1 MNTSSKTKNTLIAII
16 LSVILM
22 LAAFLTVIFAV
33 KKGNLSADEYNYGE
47 FNEAGYY
54 SLNGVTFYGVKV
66 RNSYSISNNKFQ
78 IADIVYEIEYSGEI
92 ATQLKYTNQAGNQ
105 PIAISNGEFEIG
117 KKKYKIEDNKV
128 KIISSSE
135 TYWPSYDIVM
145 EDGKPAI
152 VKFGETI
159 LLKDYEAIML
169 CFARQT
175 DDGENSGLIVDA
187 DGAIISKPVDYLN
200 ATIKVDGKT
209 GTDAAENNLTR
220 VEGEAYNKELGYFI
234 DPNGIVGSA
243 NGKLGVNSG
252 NEGKVEFSTKEY
264 EIEGTL
270 QNFSFMFY
278 VFKESTYRRTEN
290 VNTSQPFVRP
300 DTEITATS
308 HVSDP
313 TTKRDY
319 YAEYFYY
326 YQNQDLPY
334 LTFDPTRFEVTIE
347 KTVHRT
353 STTYTFA
360 FDKNATSGKETVL
373 NTKVTKVVSEISGG
387 KVLQTISQALST
399 MDIYARTLRVEEE
412 HGTGRIRVYFEDLGD
427 YVITYRAVYHDNDEK
442 VVLTNLNEKSRA
454 DKLSIF
460 GTELTY
466 QDYINGQSPLRNK
479 NNTFFA
485 DLTGIL
491 GKGTNKFEETFQYV
505 NVVGN
510 KFTLANIE
518 YEIKY
523 SKPIPA
529 KANQLTY
536 AKIETI
542 SITDNK
548 FTIGVVEYQIK
559 FLEGSSVAN
568 QLTYVEGEEE
578 KTITITDNK
587 FTLNDI
593 EYEIKYTETDPAN
606 ADHLTY
612 TKVEKISIDN
622 NIFKIGEI
630 EYQIKFAEE
639 DPSLAIQI
647 TYTENGEEKTI
658 LITNNKFKIG
668 EIEYEIRYSEPI
680 PAKAEQVAYTENGE
694 GKTIQIKNNKFTID
708 RVVYEIKFSSTEPA
722 TATKLQYSIGQRLSL
737 ASDILIA
744 STNQPPIKLMFNA
757 PVKAFKVYFSQTK
770 DGKFEELA
778 NVPYTSNFDKPG
790 YYVIEVESEFES
802 YKSWIGASN
811 SARTEKLRTKQTYVF
826 QIKQQTSNLQLYVL
840 GNDGKPVA
848 EADRQRIY
856 SDNYV
861 KNGVQIIEFEKA
873 NEFDSQIY
881 FEIVKQGYLQTSVE
895 AQRFTLPNESAS
907 ELSAEQ
913 KQWLLSLGIEKIDS
927 ANGSYYILKPR
938 ENVNV
943 DGIYSLSLKFGKSG
957 KETVSFKLDTEQIN
971 GISSYSATETTGTEF
986 FNTKYLIGEE
996 GQIGLTNMPFTLL
1009 WNNKKSG
1016 AKITAKFVRFTIDR
1030 KLFSTD
1036 DSAYILNSTWLAAD
1050 YAISLSKS
1058 NPETLYEKA
1067 ENRNQVTAKSVLS
1080 LSGLYIFSLEDEA
1093 GNKAYYSVV
1102 VDNSVSTVLQKPT
1115 NSSDAFKKIPGVN
1128 NVSEATTIFFG
1139 SHKAIQFVDV
1149 NGKPIT
1155 DGSEIWGSGTS
1166 AQKYLSALKNN
1177 LAAYDGK
1184 GIIST
1189 CDGAYFA
1196 SVPIKNVYYKT
1207 NNEVTELSKEEV
1219 EQGYYNIA
1227 VPLDPNTNRLLDVT
1241 YNFQIFDESNLSKNS
1256 PTTSYAVRFNTDAT
1270 GLLIY
1275 TESGKVKDSGIQNVN
1290 SRTADDYSYRIKYYK
1305 VTDASVAYLTWDNL
1319 MPIEELNAV
1328 VDIKNGGL
1336 VCRFYPLVYNKETNS
1351 YEYSSE
1357 YTEIDLALEGFSD
1370 EQLTKGFNSSTPVEI
1385 PLNVV
1390 NGKTQAGRYEII
1402 RKYSPYNTPVLGDLG
1417 SDFPTIQI
1425 VFFVDRNEIISP
1437 ENVNGERVGF
1447 YTYITTFDGGVQ
1459 GNKEFFN
1466 ELYRQAQGSN
1476 NYVIQTNQLP
1486 IGFYIPVAKYGT
1498 VRKLS
1503 NGILGEVLS
1512 LKGETGVQQSN
1523 ISDILFKESVLFT
1536 GLDVNQQLGLTSTY
1550 SPFEFRIVL
1559 VSPETQ
1565 IKDGVVENV
1574 YYYYS
1579 LNRNGYYMLSGYSI
1593 GELGLTEQPTPIANA
1608 QAFLNGSLT
1617 GAQYATGN
1625 YELRIGCVSND
1636 ATNAYLQNF
1645 KVIVNVY
1652 AQGPEYKM
1660 DAEYSDL
1667 ENMESRDISSENGK
1681 DFWTN
1686 SNEIRVSWTKPS
1698 NSYLTA
1704 IDIAQISYT
1713 YSIGASRTT
1722 IPSISNAEGIM
1733 VVNGDEK
1740 SFFFKGSQI
1749 SPLLD
1754 QEENRYYIEEGG
1766 EKSFLSFPI
1775 VVTQNGNA
1783 FTFVASFPK
1792 EATSLTIEMN
1802 YETYSVDTAKYYR
1815 PYYPNALYKETKNVY
1830 FDREAPVSSIAEL
1843 KKNDKTIDGVVDQLL
1858 RESSDSR
1865 FSKSATTG
1873 MFAFYT
1879 YKANKNY
1886 FINLSNTLSSNP
1898 LTETKTFYYR
1908 AFNNKYSAAAFKE
1921 TGIGYDKSSRG
1932 DNLFSEYFAEG
1943 NGWKKVSSAL
1953 SEETIF
1959 EDGYYEIV
1967 ELDYSGN
1974 ATIYS
1979 IYIGETR
1986 NIEISVDRKIKD
1998 VETGKV
2004 SIFKEVDEN
2013 LVETIN
2019 AEVSFGAQTDIHRNI
2034 VSNPVIISSYD
2045 LLKLNWIS
2053 FNDSNS
2059 YEYLKLVIDNV
2070 VYFLTPNNLENDGEK
2085 LVYTSLYTLL
2095 GEKVNLKDV
2104 SISGSGTSH
2113 TIAVIDTVNLISGA
2127 ASTCFMEAKVAS
2139 SNSRLTDDG
2148 GAIVVSDPSGII
2160 DAQGNPISSSLAL
2173 MVTTSLNPA
2182 LFVNTEDLRIF
2193 KISSNGSIKQYKLY
2207 DAENPIYIFENVL
2220 ATSKVTY
2227 YYIKAENDFATSTF
2241 YILYKDNFDNEY
2253 KELVEYK
2260 AASFNRFE
2268 GDLDLTPDSQFKN
2281 EILVSGPVAVNISNI
2296 YQVVLTNENGG
2307 SVAGKFNKIDSAL
2320 LGGSYTQYQ
2329 LLAPSKTSSSF
2340 AGGKITFKIDLRYN
2354 IPEEISNAIAGLY
2367 SLDEG
2372 NVIET
2377 IYVTIFNQLPVV
2389 KATDLNGE
2397 DISNALFGKEINQ
2410 SDPITLSFLSGNE
2423 LSEAMGYTAKVF
2435 LRKRGDDSQYVEIT
2449 SPYVV
2454 SEPGVYDLYMQNFDA
2469 DGNPL
2474 GYIISKDFVISD
2486 LDVMFYT
2493 VTKTNSNGEQEIV
2506 DPTGKVFEYEKGKF
2520 ASYHYIVKTN
2530 QFDVITNGAHVSK
2543 KLVYSSS
2550 NVSVYEISSSS
2561 GTIYKATIAIS
2572 VVDETNDILASNP
2585 FIWFLGTTYS
2595 VPSENNYIR
2604 STTKEIY
2611 LCADDIYNEI
2621 SLRWAS
2627 YFGIVENEITCE
2639 VSRDE
2644 GLTWTKANP
2653 TTENGVS
2660 SIVLSKSSSYL
2671 FRFKD
2676 KAGNVQ
2682 LFSSPSGYPSETTKV
2697 NFIRSVIFNV
2707 NGATAIDNAIYN
2719 GAVTITIPVNTTRF
2733 YSTTPIITVY
2743 RNNEPY
2749 SVKINAKG
2757 EYIFDEIGTYR
2768 VYFSA
2773 KVESG
2778 TRDLNEDV
2786 LTFTIINQNDSRWA
2800 FNYVNY
2806 NNYQIKSIKFNG
2818 QEMSAAFIERML
2830 EVENEINIS
2839 AFDVDSL
2846 GNRWFEN
2853 GVYTITLVAADATGS
2868 QTIEFSFW
2876 INNVTAPISVSLG
2889 EGESTTGTVTIEY
2902 NRGNLFEILG
2912 DCYIQIDSKIIDVID
2927 SSNSTESVPY
2937 TLGSVGEHYIQVY
2950 TSSGKLVYSYHVQI
2964 NEPLNT
2970 VSIILIVVSCVL
2982 VVAGLLTFLLL
2993 RKRMQVR

>member
-105 PIAISNGEFEIG
+105 TIAISNGEFEIG
-117 KKKYKIEDNKV
+117 NKKYKIDGNKV
-128 KIISSSE
+128 KIISNSE

-159 LLKDYEAIML
+159 LLKEDESIML

-175 DDGENSGLIVDA
+175 DDKNNSGLIVDA

-209 GTDAAENNLTR
+209 GTDAVENNLPR
-220 VEGEAYNKELGYFI
+220 VEGEAEAYNKELGYFI

-278 VFKESTYRRTEN
+278 VFKESTYRRTET

-313 TTKRDY
+313 TTKQDY

-442 VVLTNLNEKSRA
+442 VVLTNLNENSRA

-491 GKGTNKFEETFQYV
+491 GKGTNKFEEVFQFV
-505 NVVGN
+505 DVVGN
-510 KFTLANIE
+510 KFKIKDVE
-518 YEIKY
+518 YEIKFSEETPSIATKLIY
-523 SKPIPA
+523 S
-529 KANQLTY
+529 
-536 AKIETI
+536 
-542 SITDNK
+542 
-548 FTIGVVEYQIK
+548 G
-559 FLEGSSVAN
+559 
-568 QLTYVEGEEE
+568 GE
-578 KTITITDNK
+578 
-587 FTLNDI
+587 
-593 EYEIKYTETDPAN
+593 
-606 ADHLTY
+606 
-612 TKVEKISIDN
+612 
-622 NIFKIGEI
+622 
-630 EYQIKFAEE
+630 
-639 DPSLAIQI
+639 
-647 TYTENGEEKTI
+647 I

-668 EIEYEIRYSEPI
+668 EIEY
-680 PAKAEQVAYTENGE
+680 K
-694 GKTIQIKNNKFTID
+694 IQ
-708 RVVYEIKFSSTEPA
+708 FSSTEPA

-737 ASDILIA
+737 SSDILIA

-757 PVKAFKVYFSQTK
+757 PVKENEFEVYFSQTK
-770 DGKFEELA
+770 DGEFKKLT
-778 NVPYTSNFDKPG
+778 NVSYTSNFDKPG
-790 YYVIEVESEFES
+790 FYVIKVKTEFGN
-802 YKSWIGASN
+802 YKSWIGASS
-811 SARTEKLRTKQTYVF
+811 SARTETLLTEQIYAF

-840 GNDGKPVA
+840 GNDGEPVA

-1036 DSAYILNSTWLAAD
+1036 DSAYILNTTWLAAD

-1093 GNKAYYSVV
+1093 GNRAYYSVV

-1149 NGKPIT
+1149 NGKSIT
-1155 DGSEIWGSGTS
+1155 DGSEIWGSGTP

-1207 NNEVTELSKEEV
+1207 NGEITALSKEEV

-1357 YTEIDLALEGFSD
+1357 YTEIDLALEGLSD

-1740 SFFFKGSQI
+1740 SFFFKGAQI

-1886 FINLSNTLSSNP
+1886 FINLSNILSSNP

-2053 FNDSNS
+2053 FNDLDS
-2059 YEYLKLVIDNV
+2059 YAYLKLVIDNV

-2127 ASTCFMEAKVAS
+2127 ASTSFMEAKVAS

-2493 VTKTNSNGEQEIV
+2493 VTKTNSNGQQEVV
-2506 DPTGKVFEYEKGKF
+2506 DATGKVFEYEKGKF
-2520 ASYHYIVKTN
+2520 ASYHYIVNTN

>member
-1 MNTSSKTKNTLIAII
+1 MNTSSKTRNTLIAII
-16 LSVILM
+16 LSVVLM
-22 LAAFLTVIFAV
+22 LSAFLTVIFV
-33 KKGNLSADEYNYGE
+33 VRKNNLSADEYNYGE

-78 IADIVYEIEYSGEI
+78 IADIEYEIVYSGEI
-92 ATQLKYTNQAGNQ
+92 ATQLKYTDQTGSQ
-105 PIAISNGEFEIG
+105 TIPISNGEFEIG
-117 KKKYKIEDNKV
+117 NKKYKIEDNKV
-128 KIISSSE
+128 KIISSSG
-135 TYWPSYDIVM
+135 TYWPSYEIVM

-159 LLKDYEAIML
+159 LLKEDEAIML

-175 DDGENSGLIVDA
+175 DDGNNSGLIVDA
-187 DGAIISKPVDYLN
+187 GGAIISKPVDYLN

-209 GTDAAENNLTR
+209 GTDAVENNLPR
-220 VEGEAYNKELGYFI
+220 VEGETEAYNKELGYFI

-243 NGKLGVNSG
+243 SGKLGVNSG

-278 VFKESTYRRTEN
+278 VFKESTYRRTETE
-290 VNTSQPFVRP
+290 NTSQSFVRP

-313 TTKRDY
+313 TTKQDY

-442 VVLTNLNEKSRA
+442 VVLTNLNENSRA

-491 GKGTNKFEETFQYV
+491 GKGTNKFEEAFQYV
-505 NVVGN
+505 D
-510 KFTLANIE
+510 I
-518 YEIKY
+518 
-523 SKPIPA
+523 
-529 KANQLTY
+529 
-536 AKIETI
+536 
-542 SITDNK
+542 
-548 FTIGVVEYQIK
+548 VE
-559 FLEGSSVAN
+559 
-568 QLTYVEGEEE
+568 
-578 KTITITDNK
+578 
-587 FTLNDI
+587 
-593 EYEIKYTETDPAN
+593 
-606 ADHLTY
+606 
-612 TKVEKISIDN
+612 
-622 NIFKIGEI
+622 
-630 EYQIKFAEE
+630 
-639 DPSLAIQI
+639 
-647 TYTENGEEKTI
+647 
-658 LITNNKFKIG
+658 NKFKIKDVEYEINFSEGTPSIATKLIYSGG
-668 EIEYEIRYSEPI
+668 EIEI
-680 PAKAEQVAYTENGE
+680 TD
-694 GKTIQIKNNKFTID
+694 NKFTID

-722 TATKLQYSIGQRLSL
+722 MATQLQYSIGQRLSL

-757 PVKAFKVYFSQTK
+757 PVKEFEVYFSQTK
-770 DGKFEELA
+770 DGEFKKLA
-778 NVPYTSNFDKPG
+778 NVSYTSNFDKPG
-790 YYVIEVESEFES
+790 FYVVKVKTEFGN

-811 SARTEKLRTKQTYVF
+811 SARTETLLTEQIYAF

-1050 YAISLSKS
+1050 YAISLSES

-1067 ENRNQVTAKSVLS
+1067 ENKNQVTAKSVLS

-1149 NGKPIT
+1149 NGNSIT
-1155 DGSEIWGSGTS
+1155 DGSEIWGSGNLTT

-1207 NNEVTELSKEEV
+1207 NGEITALSKEEV

-1357 YTEIDLALEGFSD
+1357 YTEIDLALEGLSD

-1740 SFFFKGSQI
+1740 SFFFKGAQI

-1830 FDREAPVSSIAEL
+1830 FDREAPVLSIAEL

-2034 VSNPVIISSYD
+2034 VANPVIISSYD
-2045 LLKLNWIS
+2045 FLKLNWIS

-2059 YEYLKLVIDNV
+2059 YAYLKLVIDNV

-2160 DAQGNPISSSLAL
+2160 DAQGNPIPSSLAL

-2207 DAENPIYIFENVL
+2207 DAENPIYIFENIL

-2449 SPYVV
+2449 PPYVV

-2493 VTKTNSNGEQEIV
+2493 VTKTNSNGQQEVV
-2506 DPTGKVFEYEKGKF
+2506 DATGKVFEYEKGKF
-2520 ASYHYIVKTN
+2520 ASYHYIVNTN

-2719 GAVTITIPVNTTRF
+2719 GAVTITIPINTTRF

-2749 SVKINAKG
+2749 SVKINEKG

>member
-66 RNSYSISNNKFQ
+66 RSVENRYEQYTIDKGSEGNKDKLTINNIQYEIVYSDNVATHLEYTENNEKKTISISNNEFTIGTMQ
-78 IADIVYEIEYSGEI
+78 YRIEGTRVSG
-92 ATQLKYTNQAGNQ
+92 LM
-105 PIAISNGEFEIG
+105 
-117 KKKYKIEDNKV
+117 
-128 KIISSSE
+128 
-135 TYWPSYDIVM
+135 YWPSYEIVM

-159 LLKDYEAIML
+159 LLNGNEAIML

-209 GTDAAENNLTR
+209 GTDAIENNLPR
-220 VEGEAYNKELGYFI
+220 AEGEAYNKELGYFI

-278 VFKESTYRRTEN
+278 VFKESTYRRTET

-313 TTKRDY
+313 TTKQDY

-442 VVLTNLNEKSRA
+442 VVLTNLNENSRA

-491 GKGTNKFEETFQYV
+491 GKGTNKFEEAFQYV
-505 NVVGN
+505 DVVEN
-510 KFTLANIE
+510 KFKIKDVE
-518 YEIKY
+518 YEINFSEGTPSIATKLIY
-523 SKPIPA
+523 SDGEIP
-529 KANQLTY
+529 
-536 AKIETI
+536 
-542 SITDNK
+542 ITDNK
-548 FTIGVVEYQIK
+548 FTIDGVE
-559 FLEGSSVAN
+559 
-568 QLTYVEGEEE
+568 
-578 KTITITDNK
+578 
-587 FTLNDI
+587 
-593 EYEIKYTETDPAN
+593 
-606 ADHLTY
+606 
-612 TKVEKISIDN
+612 
-622 NIFKIGEI
+622 
-630 EYQIKFAEE
+630 
-639 DPSLAIQI
+639 
-647 TYTENGEEKTI
+647 
-658 LITNNKFKIG
+658 
-668 EIEYEIRYSEPI
+668 
-680 PAKAEQVAYTENGE
+680 
-694 GKTIQIKNNKFTID
+694 
-708 RVVYEIKFSSTEPA
+708 YEIKFSSTEPA
-722 TATKLQYSIGQRLSL
+722 MATQLQYSIGQRLSL

-757 PVKAFKVYFSQTK
+757 PVKDFEVYFSQTK
-770 DGKFEELA
+770 DGEFKKLA
-778 NVPYTSNFDKPG
+778 NVSYTSNFDKPG
-790 YYVIEVESEFES
+790 FYVIKVKTEFGN

-811 SARTEKLRTKQTYVF
+811 SARTETLLTEQIYAF

-996 GQIGLTNMPFTLL
+996 GQIRLTNMPFTLL

-1036 DSAYILNSTWLAAD
+1036 DSAYILNTTWLAAD
-1050 YAISLSKS
+1050 YAISLSES

-1067 ENRNQVTAKSVLS
+1067 ENKNQVTAKSVLS

-1093 GNKAYYSVV
+1093 GNKTYYSVV

-1149 NGKPIT
+1149 NGNPIT
-1155 DGSEIWGSGTS
+1155 DGSEIWGSKTP

-1177 LAAYDGK
+1177 LAAYDEK

-1207 NNEVTELSKEEV
+1207 NNEVTELSKEQV

-1357 YTEIDLALEGFSD
+1357 YTEIDLALEGLSD

-1579 LNRNGYYMLSGYSI
+1579 LNKNGYYMLSGYSI

-1722 IPSISNAEGIM
+1722 IPNISNAEGIM

-1740 SFFFKGSQI
+1740 SFFFKGAQI

-2059 YEYLKLVIDNV
+2059 YAYLKLVIDNV

-2127 ASTCFMEAKVAS
+2127 ASTSFMEAKVAS

-2493 VTKTNSNGEQEIV
+2493 VTKTNSNGQQEVV
-2506 DPTGKVFEYEKGKF
+2506 DATGKVFEYEKGKF
-2520 ASYHYIVKTN
+2520 ASYHYIVNTN

-2749 SVKINAKG
+2749 SVKINEKG

>member
-78 IADIVYEIEYSGEI
+78 IADIEYEIEYSGEI

-105 PIAISNGEFEIG
+105 TIAISNGEFEIG
-117 KKKYKIEDNKV
+117 NKKYKIDGNKV
-128 KIISSSE
+128 KIISSSGA
-135 TYWPSYDIVM
+135 YWPSYEIVM

-159 LLKDYEAIML
+159 LLKEDEAIML

-209 GTDAAENNLTR
+209 GTDAVENNLPR

-313 TTKRDY
+313 TTKQDY

-360 FDKNATSGKETVL
+360 FDRNATSGKETVL
-373 NTKVTKVVSEISGG
+373 NTKVTKVVSEISGE
-387 KVLQTISQALST
+387 KVLQTITQALST

-412 HGTGRIRVYFEDLGD
+412 RETGRIRVYFEDLGD

-442 VVLTNLNEKSRA
+442 VVLTNLNENSRA

-460 GTELTY
+460 GTELIY

-491 GKGTNKFEETFQYV
+491 GKGTNKFEEAFQDVQDV
-505 NVVGN
+505 NVV
-510 KFTLANIE
+510 E
-518 YEIKY
+518 
-523 SKPIPA
+523 
-529 KANQLTY
+529 
-536 AKIETI
+536 
-542 SITDNK
+542 
-548 FTIGVVEYQIK
+548 
-559 FLEGSSVAN
+559 
-568 QLTYVEGEEE
+568 
-578 KTITITDNK
+578 
-587 FTLNDI
+587 
-593 EYEIKYTETDPAN
+593 
-606 ADHLTY
+606 
-612 TKVEKISIDN
+612 
-622 NIFKIGEI
+622 
-630 EYQIKFAEE
+630 
-639 DPSLAIQI
+639 
-647 TYTENGEEKTI
+647 
-658 LITNNKFKIG
+658 NKFKIKDV
-668 EIEYEIRYSEPI
+668 EYEINFSEETPSIATKLIYSDGEIPI
-680 PAKAEQVAYTENGE
+680 KD
-694 GKTIQIKNNKFTID
+694 NKFEID
-708 RVVYEIKFSSTEPA
+708 GVKYKIQFSSTEPA

-737 ASDILIA
+737 SSDILIA

-757 PVKAFKVYFSQTK
+757 PVKDKEFEVYFSQTK
-770 DGKFEELA
+770 DGEFKKLA
-778 NVPYTSNFDKPG
+778 NVSYTSNFDKPG
-790 YYVIEVESEFES
+790 FYVVKVKTEFGN

-811 SARTEKLRTKQTYVF
+811 SARTETLLTEQIYAF

-881 FEIVKQGYLQTSVE
+881 FEIIKQGYSQTSVE
-895 AQRFTLPNESAS
+895 AQKFTLPNESAS

-913 KQWLLSLGIEKIDS
+913 KQWLLSLGIEKRDS
-927 ANGSYYILKPR
+927 GNGSYYILKPR

-943 DGIYSLSLKFGKSG
+943 DGVYSLSLRFGKSG
-957 KETVSFKLDTEQIN
+957 KETVTFKLDTEQIN
-971 GISSYSATETTGTEF
+971 GIVSYSATETTGTEF
-986 FNTKYLIGEE
+986 FNTKYLIGKE

-1009 WNNKKSG
+1009 WNNKQSG

-1030 KLFSTD
+1030 RIFSSD

-1050 YAISLSKS
+1050 YAISLSES

-1067 ENRNQVTAKSVLS
+1067 ENKNQVTAKSVLS

-1093 GNKAYYSVV
+1093 GNTAYYSII
-1102 VDNSVSTVLQKPT
+1102 VDNTVSTVLQKPT

-1149 NGKPIT
+1149 NGKSIT
-1155 DGSEIWGSGTS
+1155 DESEIWGSKTP

-1207 NNEVTELSKEEV
+1207 NNEVTELSKEQV

-1357 YTEIDLALEGFSD
+1357 YTEIDLALEGLSD

-1686 SNEIRVSWTKPS
+1686 SNEIRISWTKTS

-1713 YSIGASRTT
+1713 YSIGTSRTT
-1722 IPSISNAEGIM
+1722 IPSVSNAEGIM
-1733 VVNGDEK
+1733 VVNGDERI
-1740 SFFFKGSQI
+1740 FFFKGAQI
-1749 SPLLD
+1749 SPLFD
-1754 QEENRYYIEEGG
+1754 QEENRYYLEEGG

-1802 YETYSVDTAKYYR
+1802 YEIYSVDTAKYYR

-2053 FNDSNS
+2053 FNDLNS
-2059 YEYLKLVIDNV
+2059 YAYLKLVIDNV

-2260 AASFNRFE
+2260 AAAFNRFE

-2493 VTKTNSNGEQEIV
+2493 VTKTNSNGQQEVV
-2506 DPTGKVFEYEKGKF
+2506 DATGKVFEYEKGKF
-2520 ASYHYIVKTN
+2520 ASYHYIVNTN

-2749 SVKINAKG
+2749 SVKVNAKG

>member
-22 LAAFLTVIFAV
+22 LAAFLTIIFAV

-78 IADIVYEIEYSGEI
+78 IADIVYKIEYSGEI

-105 PIAISNGEFEIG
+105 TIAISNGEFEIG
-117 KKKYKIEDNKV
+117 NKKYKIEGNKV
-128 KIISSSE
+128 KIISSSG
-135 TYWPSYDIVM
+135 TYWPSYEIVM

-159 LLKDYEAIML
+159 LLEDNEAIML

-209 GTDAAENNLTR
+209 GTDAVENNLPR

-278 VFKESTYRRTEN
+278 VFKESTYRRTET
-290 VNTSQPFVRP
+290 VNTSQSFVRP

-313 TTKRDY
+313 TTKQDY

-442 VVLTNLNEKSRA
+442 VVLTNLNENSRA

-491 GKGTNKFEETFQYV
+491 GKGTNKFEEVFQYV
-505 NVVGN
+505 DVVEN
-510 KFTLANIE
+510 KFKIKDVE
-518 YEIKY
+518 YEINFSEGTPSIATKLIY
-523 SKPIPA
+523 SNGEIP
-529 KANQLTY
+529 
-536 AKIETI
+536 
-542 SITDNK
+542 ITDNK
-548 FTIGVVEYQIK
+548 FTIDGVE
-559 FLEGSSVAN
+559 
-568 QLTYVEGEEE
+568 
-578 KTITITDNK
+578 
-587 FTLNDI
+587 
-593 EYEIKYTETDPAN
+593 
-606 ADHLTY
+606 
-612 TKVEKISIDN
+612 
-622 NIFKIGEI
+622 
-630 EYQIKFAEE
+630 
-639 DPSLAIQI
+639 
-647 TYTENGEEKTI
+647 
-658 LITNNKFKIG
+658 
-668 EIEYEIRYSEPI
+668 
-680 PAKAEQVAYTENGE
+680 
-694 GKTIQIKNNKFTID
+694 
-708 RVVYEIKFSSTEPA
+708 YEIKFSSTEPA
-722 TATKLQYSIGQRLSL
+722 TATQLQYSIGQGRLSL

-757 PVKAFKVYFSQTK
+757 PVKDFEVYFSQTK
-770 DGKFEELA
+770 DGEFKKLA
-778 NVPYTSNFDKPG
+778 NVSYTSNFDKPG
-790 YYVIEVESEFES
+790 FYVVKVKTEFGN

-811 SARTEKLRTKQTYVF
+811 SARTETLLTEQIYAF

-840 GNDGKPVA
+840 GNDGEPVA

-1036 DSAYILNSTWLAAD
+1036 DSAYILNTTWLAAD

-1067 ENRNQVTAKSVLS
+1067 ENKNQVTAKSVLS

-1149 NGKPIT
+1149 NGNPIT
-1155 DGSEIWGSGTS
+1155 DGSGIWGSETS

-1177 LAAYDGK
+1177 LTAYDGK

-1207 NNEVTELSKEEV
+1207 NGEITALSKEEV

-1357 YTEIDLALEGFSD
+1357 YTEIDLALEGLSD

-1579 LNRNGYYMLSGYSI
+1579 LNKNGYYMLSGYSI

-1740 SFFFKGSQI
+1740 SFFFKGAQI

-1830 FDREAPVSSIAEL
+1830 FDREAPVLSIAEL

-1886 FINLSNTLSSNP
+1886 FINLSNILSSNP

-2059 YEYLKLVIDNV
+2059 YAYLKLVIDNV

-2493 VTKTNSNGEQEIV
+2493 VTKTNSNGQQEVV

-2520 ASYHYIVKTN
+2520 ASYHYIVNTN

-2719 GAVTITIPVNTTRF
+2719 EAVTITIPVNTTRF

-2749 SVKINAKG
+2749 SVKINEKG

>member
-78 IADIVYEIEYSGEI
+78 IADIEYEIEYSGEI

-105 PIAISNGEFEIG
+105 TIAISNGEFEIG
-117 KKKYKIEDNKV
+117 NKKYKIDGNKV
-128 KIISSSE
+128 KIISSSGA
-135 TYWPSYDIVM
+135 YWPSYEIVM

-159 LLKDYEAIML
+159 LLKEDEAIML

-187 DGAIISKPVDYLN
+187 GGAIISKPVDYLN

-209 GTDAAENNLTR
+209 GTDAVENNLPR
-220 VEGEAYNKELGYFI
+220 VEGEAEAYNKELGYFI

-313 TTKRDY
+313 TTKQDY

-442 VVLTNLNEKSRA
+442 VVLTNLNENSRA

-491 GKGTNKFEETFQYV
+491 GKGTNKFDET
-505 NVVGN
+505 
-510 KFTLANIE
+510 T
-518 YEIKY
+518 
-523 SKPIPA
+523 
-529 KANQLTY
+529 
-536 AKIETI
+536 
-542 SITDNK
+542 
-548 FTIGVVEYQIK
+548 
-559 FLEGSSVAN
+559 
-568 QLTYVEGEEE
+568 GE
-578 KTITITDNK
+578 
-587 FTLNDI
+587 
-593 EYEIKYTETDPAN
+593 
-606 ADHLTY
+606 
-612 TKVEKISIDN
+612 
-622 NIFKIGEI
+622 
-630 EYQIKFAEE
+630 
-639 DPSLAIQI
+639 
-647 TYTENGEEKTI
+647 
-658 LITNNKFKIG
+658 
-668 EIEYEIRYSEPI
+668 
-680 PAKAEQVAYTENGE
+680 
-694 GKTIQIKNNKFTID
+694 
-708 RVVYEIKFSSTEPA
+708 
-722 TATKLQYSIGQRLSL
+722 LSL
-737 ASDILIA
+737 SSDILIA

-757 PVKAFKVYFSQTK
+757 PVKENEFEVYFSQTK
-770 DGKFEELA
+770 DGEFKKLT
-778 NVPYTSNFDKPG
+778 NVSYTSNFDKPG
-790 YYVIEVESEFES
+790 FYVVKVKTEFGN

-811 SARTEKLRTKQTYVF
+811 SARTETLLTEQIYAF

-848 EADRQRIY
+848 EAARQRIY

-1050 YAISLSKS
+1050 YAISLSES

-1149 NGKPIT
+1149 NGNPIT
-1155 DGSEIWGSGTS
+1155 DGSEIWGSETP

-1207 NNEVTELSKEEV
+1207 NGEITALSKEEV

-1357 YTEIDLALEGFSD
+1357 YTEIDLALEGLSD

-1536 GLDVNQQLGLTSTY
+1536 GLDVSQQLGLTSTY

-1579 LNRNGYYMLSGYSI
+1579 LNKNGYYMLSGYSI

-1886 FINLSNTLSSNP
+1886 FINLSNILSSNP

-2034 VSNPVIISSYD
+2034 VLNPVIISSYD
-2045 LLKLNWIS
+2045 FLKLNWIS
-2053 FNDSNS
+2053 FNDLNS
-2059 YEYLKLVIDNV
+2059 YAYLKLVIDNV

-2493 VTKTNSNGEQEIV
+2493 VTKTNSNGQQEVV
-2506 DPTGKVFEYEKGKF
+2506 DATGKVFEYEKGKF
-2520 ASYHYIVKTN
+2520 ASYHYIVNTN

-2749 SVKINAKG
+2749 SVKVNAKG

>member
-1 MNTSSKTKNTLIAII
+1 MNTSSKTRNTLIAII
-16 LSVILM
+16 LSVVLM
-22 LAAFLTVIFAV
+22 LSAFLTVIFV
-33 KKGNLSADEYNYGE
+33 VRKNNLSADEYNYGE

-78 IADIVYEIEYSGEI
+78 IADIEYEIKYSYGI
-92 ATQLKYTNQAGNQ
+92 ATQLEYTENNGKKT
-105 PIAISNGEFEIG
+105 ISISNGEFEIG
-117 KKKYKIEDNKV
+117 IKKYKIEDNKV

-135 TYWPSYDIVM
+135 TYWPSYEIVL

-159 LLKDYEAIML
+159 LLKEDEAIML

-209 GTDAAENNLTR
+209 GTDAVENNIPR
-220 VEGEAYNKELGYFI
+220 AAGEEAYNKELGYFI

-243 NGKLGVNSG
+243 SGKLGVNSG

-278 VFKESTYRRTEN
+278 VFKESTYRRTETES
-290 VNTSQPFVRP
+290 TSQSFVRP

-313 TTKRDY
+313 TTKQDY

-360 FDKNATSGKETVL
+360 FDRNATSGKETVL

-387 KVLQTISQALST
+387 KVLQTITQALST

-412 HGTGRIRVYFEDLGD
+412 RGTGRIRVYFEDLGD

-442 VVLTNLNEKSRA
+442 VVLTNLNENSRA

-466 QDYINGQSPLRNK
+466 QDYNNGQSPLRNK

-491 GKGTNKFEETFQYV
+491 GKGTNKFEEAFQDVQDV

-510 KFTLANIE
+510 KFKIKNVE
-518 YEIKY
+518 YEIKFSEETPSIATKLIY
-523 SKPIPA
+523 SDGEIPI
-529 KANQLTY
+529 K
-536 AKIETI
+536 
-542 SITDNK
+542 DNK
-548 FTIGVVEYQIK
+548 FTIDGV
-559 FLEGSSVAN
+559 
-568 QLTYVEGEEE
+568 
-578 KTITITDNK
+578 
-587 FTLNDI
+587 
-593 EYEIKYTETDPAN
+593 KY
-606 ADHLTY
+606 
-612 TKVEKISIDN
+612 K
-622 NIFKIGEI
+622 
-630 EYQIKFAEE
+630 
-639 DPSLAIQI
+639 
-647 TYTENGEEKTI
+647 
-658 LITNNKFKIG
+658 
-668 EIEYEIRYSEPI
+668 
-680 PAKAEQVAYTENGE
+680 
-694 GKTIQIKNNKFTID
+694 
-708 RVVYEIKFSSTEPA
+708 IKFSSTEPA
-722 TATKLQYSIGQRLSL
+722 MATQMQYSIGQRLSL
-737 ASDILIA
+737 SSDIMIA

-778 NVPYTSNFDKPG
+778 NVSYTSNFDKPG

-840 GNDGKPVA
+840 GNDGEPVS
-848 EADRQRIY
+848 EENRQRIY

-881 FEIVKQGYLQTSVE
+881 FEIIKQGYSQTSVE
-895 AQRFTLPNESAS
+895 AQKFTLPNESAS

-913 KQWLLSLGIEKIDS
+913 KQWLLSLGIEKRDS
-927 ANGSYYILKPR
+927 ENGSYYILKPR

-943 DGIYSLSLKFGKSG
+943 DGVYSLSLRFGKSG
-957 KETVSFKLDTEQIN
+957 KETVTFKLDTEQIN
-971 GISSYSATETTGTEF
+971 GIVSYSATETTGTEF
-986 FNTKYLIGEE
+986 FNTKYLIGKE

-1009 WNNKKSG
+1009 WNNKQSG
-1016 AKITAKFVRFTIDR
+1016 AKITAKFVRLTIDR
-1030 KLFSTD
+1030 RIFSSD

-1050 YAISLSKS
+1050 YAISLSES

-1067 ENRNQVTAKSVLS
+1067 ENKNQVTAKSVLS

-1093 GNKAYYSVV
+1093 GNTAYYSII
-1102 VDNSVSTVLQKPT
+1102 VDNTVSTVLQKPT
-1115 NSSDAFKKIPGVN
+1115 NSSDSFKKISGVN

-1149 NGKPIT
+1149 NGNPIT
-1155 DGSEIWGSGTS
+1155 DESGIWGSENLTS

-1177 LAAYDGK
+1177 LAAYDEK

-1196 SVPIKNVYYKT
+1196 SIPIKNVYYKT
-1207 NNEVTELSKEEV
+1207 NGEITALSKEEV

-1275 TESGKVKDSGIQNVN
+1275 TEAGNVKDSGIQNVN

-1305 VTDASVAYLTWDNL
+1305 VTDASLVYLTWDNL
-1319 MPIEELNAV
+1319 MPIEELSAY
-1328 VDIKNGGL
+1328 VDIRNDGL
-1336 VCRFYPLVYNKETNS
+1336 ICRFYPLVYNKETNS
-1351 YEYSSE
+1351 YEYSTE
-1357 YTEIDLALEGFSD
+1357 YIEIDLGLEGFYGDD
-1370 EQLTKGFNSSTPVEI
+1370 ERLTKGYNASTPVEI
-1385 PLNVV
+1385 PINVV
-1390 NGKTQAGRYEII
+1390 NGKTQAGRYEIV
-1402 RKYSPYNTPVLGDLG
+1402 RTYSPANNAPTLGDLG
-1417 SDFPTIQI
+1417 SDFPTIEI

-1437 ENVNGERVGF
+1437 ENVDGERVGF

-1503 NGILGEVLS
+1503 NGILGDVLG
-1512 LKGETGVQQSN
+1512 LEGETGVQQSN
-1523 ISDILFKESVLFT
+1523 ISDIYFKESVLFS

-1550 SPFEFRIVL
+1550 SPFELSVVL

-1565 IKDGVVENV
+1565 IKDGNVENV

-1579 LNRNGYYMLSGYSI
+1579 LNKNGYYMLSGYSI

-1617 GAQYATGN
+1617 GSQYVTGN

-1652 AQGPEYKM
+1652 AQGPEYDM

-1667 ENMESRDISSENGK
+1667 ENMESRDIISENGK

-1686 SNEIRVSWTKPS
+1686 SNEIRISWTKTS

-1713 YSIGASRTT
+1713 YSIGTSRTT
-1722 IPSISNAEGIM
+1722 IPSVSNAEGIM
-1733 VVNGDEK
+1733 VVNGDERI
-1740 SFFFKGSQI
+1740 FFFKGVQI
-1749 SPLLD
+1749 SPLFD
-1754 QEENRYYIEEGG
+1754 QEENRYYLEEGG

-1775 VVTQNGNA
+1775 VITQSGNS

-1792 EATSLTIEMN
+1792 EATSLTIDMS
-1802 YETYSVDTAKYYR
+1802 YETYSIDTSKYYR

-1830 FDREAPVSSIAEL
+1830 FDREAPVSSIADL
-1843 KKNDKTIDGVVDQLL
+1843 KKNDKTIEGVVDQLL

-1879 YKANKNY
+1879 YKTNKNY
-1886 FINLSNTLSSNP
+1886 LLNLSNALSSNP

-1908 AFNNKYSAAAFKE
+1908 LFNNKYSASAFKE
-1921 TGIGYDKSSRG
+1921 TGLGYDKSSRG
-1932 DNLFSEYFAEG
+1932 DNLFSEYFAES

-1953 SEETIF
+1953 SEETVF

-1986 NIEISVDRKIKD
+1986 NIEISVDRKIKS
-1998 VETGKV
+1998 VETGTV
-2004 SIFKEVDEN
+2004 SIFKEIDEN

-2019 AEVSFGAQTDIHRNI
+2019 AEVSFGAQTDIHRNL
-2034 VSNPVIISSYD
+2034 VSNPAIISSYD

-2059 YEYLKLVIDNV
+2059 YAYLKLVIDNV
-2070 VYFLTPNNLENDGEK
+2070 VYILTPNNLENDGEK

-2095 GEKVNLKDV
+2095 GEKVNLKDI

-2127 ASTCFMEAKVAS
+2127 ASTYFMEAKVAS
-2139 SNSRLTDDG
+2139 SNARLTDDG
-2148 GAIVVSDPSGII
+2148 GAIVVSDPSGIV
-2160 DAQGNPISSSLAL
+2160 DSQGNPISSSLAL

-2193 KISSNGSIKQYKLY
+2193 KISSNGSITQYKLY
-2207 DAENPIYIFENVL
+2207 DVENPIYIFENVL

-2253 KELVEYK
+2253 KDLVEYK

-2307 SVAGKFNKIDSAL
+2307 SVAGRFNKIDSVL

-2329 LLAPSKTSSSF
+2329 LLAPSQTSSSF
-2340 AGGKITFKIDLRYN
+2340 SGGKITFKIDLRYN
-2354 IPEEISNAIAGLY
+2354 IPDEISDAIAGLY

-2377 IYVTIFNQLPVV
+2377 IYVTIFNQLPLI

-2410 SDPITLSFLSGNE
+2410 SDSITLSFLSGNE
-2423 LSEAMGYTAKVF
+2423 LSETMGYTTKVF
-2435 LRKRGDDSQYVEIT
+2435 LRKRGDNSQYFEIS

-2474 GYIISKDFVISD
+2474 GYTISKDFVISD

-2506 DPTGKVFEYEKGKF
+2506 DATGKVFEYEKGKF
-2520 ASYHYIVKTN
+2520 ASYHYIVNTN

-2543 KLVYSSS
+2543 KLVYSLN

-2639 VSRDE
+2639 ISRDE

-2660 SIVLSKSSSYL
+2660 SIILSKSSSYL

-2697 NFIRSVIFNV
+2697 NFIRSVIINV
-2707 NGATAIDNAIYN
+2707 NGSTAIDNAIYN
-2719 GAVTITIPVNTTRF
+2719 ETVTITIPVNTTRF

-2743 RNNEPY
+2743 RNNELY
-2749 SVKINAKG
+2749 SVKVNAKG
-2757 EYIFDEIGTYR
+2757 EYIFDEIGTYK

-2853 GVYTITLVAADATGS
+2853 GVYTITLVANDSTGS

-2876 INNVTAPISVSLG
+2876 INSATAPISVSLG

-2912 DCYIQIDSKIIDVID
+2912 DCYIQIDSKVIDVID
-2927 SSNSTESVPY
+2927 SSNNTESVPY

-2970 VSIILIVVSCVL
+2970 VSIVLIVVSCVL

>member
-105 PIAISNGEFEIG
+105 TIAISNGEFEIG
-117 KKKYKIEDNKV
+117 NKKYKIDGNKV
-128 KIISSSE
+128 KIISNSE

-159 LLKDYEAIML
+159 LLKEDEAIML

-209 GTDAAENNLTR
+209 GTDAVENNIPR

-278 VFKESTYRRTEN
+278 VFKESTYRRTET

-313 TTKRDY
+313 TTKQDY

-326 YQNQDLPY
+326 YQNQNLPY

-442 VVLTNLNEKSRA
+442 VVLTNLNENSRA

-491 GKGTNKFEETFQYV
+491 GKGTNKFEEVFQFV
-505 NVVGN
+505 DVVGN
-510 KFTLANIE
+510 KFKIKDVE
-518 YEIKY
+518 YEIKFSEETPSIATKLIY
-523 SKPIPA
+523 S
-529 KANQLTY
+529 
-536 AKIETI
+536 
-542 SITDNK
+542 
-548 FTIGVVEYQIK
+548 G
-559 FLEGSSVAN
+559 
-568 QLTYVEGEEE
+568 GE
-578 KTITITDNK
+578 
-587 FTLNDI
+587 
-593 EYEIKYTETDPAN
+593 
-606 ADHLTY
+606 
-612 TKVEKISIDN
+612 
-622 NIFKIGEI
+622 
-630 EYQIKFAEE
+630 
-639 DPSLAIQI
+639 
-647 TYTENGEEKTI
+647 I

-668 EIEYEIRYSEPI
+668 EIEY
-680 PAKAEQVAYTENGE
+680 K
-694 GKTIQIKNNKFTID
+694 IQ
-708 RVVYEIKFSSTEPA
+708 FSSTEPA

-737 ASDILIA
+737 SSDILIA

-757 PVKAFKVYFSQTK
+757 PVKENEFEVYFSQTK
-770 DGKFEELA
+770 DGEFKKLT
-778 NVPYTSNFDKPG
+778 NVSYTSNFDKPG
-790 YYVIEVESEFES
+790 FYVIKVKTEFGN
-802 YKSWIGASN
+802 YKSWIGASS
-811 SARTEKLRTKQTYVF
+811 SARTETLLTEQIYAF

-840 GNDGKPVA
+840 GNDGEPVA

-1036 DSAYILNSTWLAAD
+1036 DSAYILNTTWLAAD

-1093 GNKAYYSVV
+1093 GNRAYYSVV

-1149 NGKPIT
+1149 NGKSIT
-1155 DGSEIWGSGTS
+1155 DGSEIWGSGTP

-1207 NNEVTELSKEEV
+1207 NGEITALSKEEV

-1357 YTEIDLALEGFSD
+1357 YTEIDLALEGLSD

-1740 SFFFKGSQI
+1740 SFFFKGAQI

-1886 FINLSNTLSSNP
+1886 FINLSNILSSNP

-2053 FNDSNS
+2053 FNDLNS
-2059 YEYLKLVIDNV
+2059 YAYLKLVIDNV

-2127 ASTCFMEAKVAS
+2127 ASTSFMEAKVAS

-2493 VTKTNSNGEQEIV
+2493 VTKTNSNGQQEVV
-2506 DPTGKVFEYEKGKF
+2506 DATGKVFEYEKGKF
-2520 ASYHYIVKTN
+2520 ASYHYIVNTN

>member
-78 IADIVYEIEYSGEI
+78 IADIEYEIGYSGEI

-105 PIAISNGEFEIG
+105 TIAISNGEFEIG
-117 KKKYKIEDNKV
+117 NKKYKIDGNKV
-128 KIISSSE
+128 KIISSSGA
-135 TYWPSYDIVM
+135 YWPSYEIVM

-159 LLKDYEAIML
+159 LLKEDEAIML

-175 DDGENSGLIVDA
+175 DDGNNSGLIVDA

-209 GTDAAENNLTR
+209 GTDAVENNIPR

-278 VFKESTYRRTEN
+278 VFKESTYRRTET

-313 TTKRDY
+313 TTKQDY

-387 KVLQTISQALST
+387 KVLQTITQALST

-412 HGTGRIRVYFEDLGD
+412 RETGRIRVYFEDLGD

-442 VVLTNLNEKSRA
+442 VVLTNLNENSRA

-491 GKGTNKFEETFQYV
+491 GMGTNKFEEAFQYV

-510 KFTLANIE
+510 KFKVKDVE
-518 YEIKY
+518 YEINFSEETPSIATKLIY
-523 SKPIPA
+523 SDGEIP
-529 KANQLTY
+529 
-536 AKIETI
+536 
-542 SITDNK
+542 ITDN
-548 FTIGVVEYQIK
+548 E
-559 FLEGSSVAN
+559 
-568 QLTYVEGEEE
+568 
-578 KTITITDNK
+578 
-587 FTLNDI
+587 
-593 EYEIKYTETDPAN
+593 
-606 ADHLTY
+606 
-612 TKVEKISIDN
+612 
-622 NIFKIGEI
+622 
-630 EYQIKFAEE
+630 
-639 DPSLAIQI
+639 
-647 TYTENGEEKTI
+647 
-658 LITNNKFKIG
+658 
-668 EIEYEIRYSEPI
+668 
-680 PAKAEQVAYTENGE
+680 
-694 GKTIQIKNNKFTID
+694 FTID
-708 RVVYEIKFSSTEPA
+708 GVKYQIKFSSTEPA
-722 TATKLQYSIGQRLSL
+722 TATQLQYSIGQKRLSL
-737 ASDILIA
+737 SSDIMIA

-770 DGKFEELA
+770 DGIFEELA

-790 YYVIEVESEFES
+790 FYVVKVKTEFGN

-811 SARTEKLRTKQTYVF
+811 SARTETLLTEQIYVF

-840 GNDGKPVA
+840 GNDGEPVA
-848 EADRQRIY
+848 EAARQRIY

-1036 DSAYILNSTWLAAD
+1036 DSAYILNTTWLAAD
-1050 YAISLSKS
+1050 YAISLSES

-1067 ENRNQVTAKSVLS
+1067 ENKNQVTAKSVLS

-1149 NGKPIT
+1149 KGNPIT
-1155 DGSEIWGSGTS
+1155 DGSEIWGSGILTA

-1207 NNEVTELSKEEV
+1207 NGEITALSKEEV

-1357 YTEIDLALEGFSD
+1357 YTEIDLALEGLSD

-1740 SFFFKGSQI
+1740 SFFFKGAQI

-2034 VSNPVIISSYD
+2034 VLNPVIISSYD

-2059 YEYLKLVIDNV
+2059 YAYLKLVIDNV

-2493 VTKTNSNGEQEIV
+2493 VTKTNSNGQQEVV
-2506 DPTGKVFEYEKGKF
+2506 DATGKVFEYEKGKF
-2520 ASYHYIVKTN
+2520 ASYHYIVNTN

-2749 SVKINAKG
+2749 SVKTNEKG

-2786 LTFTIINQNDSRWA
+2786 LTLTIINQNDSRWA

>member
-105 PIAISNGEFEIG
+105 TIAISNGEFEIG
-117 KKKYKIEDNKV
+117 NKKYKIEGNKV
-128 KIISSSE
+128 KIISSSG

-159 LLKDYEAIML
+159 LLEDNEAIML

-209 GTDAAENNLTR
+209 GTDAVENNIPR
-220 VEGEAYNKELGYFI
+220 AAGEEAYNKELGYFI

-278 VFKESTYRRTEN
+278 VFKESTYRRTET
-290 VNTSQPFVRP
+290 VNTSQAFVRP

-313 TTKRDY
+313 TTKQDY

-442 VVLTNLNEKSRA
+442 VVLTNLNENSRA

-491 GKGTNKFEETFQYV
+491 GKGTNKFEEAFQYV
-505 NVVGN
+505 
-510 KFTLANIE
+510 
-518 YEIKY
+518 
-523 SKPIPA
+523 
-529 KANQLTY
+529 
-536 AKIETI
+536 
-542 SITDNK
+542 D
-548 FTIGVVEYQIK
+548 VVE
-559 FLEGSSVAN
+559 
-568 QLTYVEGEEE
+568 
-578 KTITITDNK
+578 
-587 FTLNDI
+587 
-593 EYEIKYTETDPAN
+593 
-606 ADHLTY
+606 
-612 TKVEKISIDN
+612 
-622 NIFKIGEI
+622 
-630 EYQIKFAEE
+630 
-639 DPSLAIQI
+639 
-647 TYTENGEEKTI
+647 
-658 LITNNKFKIG
+658 NKFKIKDV
-668 EIEYEIRYSEPI
+668 EYEINFSEGTPSIATKLIYSDGEIPI
-680 PAKAEQVAYTENGE
+680 TD
-694 GKTIQIKNNKFTID
+694 NKFTID

-722 TATKLQYSIGQRLSL
+722 MATQLQYSIGQRLSL

-757 PVKAFKVYFSQTK
+757 PVKEFEVYFSQTK
-770 DGKFEELA
+770 DGEFKKLTD
-778 NVPYTSNFDKPG
+778 VSYTSNFDKPG
-790 YYVIEVESEFES
+790 FYVIKVKTEFGN
-802 YKSWIGASN
+802 YKSWIGASS
-811 SARTEKLRTKQTYVF
+811 SARTETLLTEQIYAF

-895 AQRFTLPNESAS
+895 AKRFTLPNESAS

-1067 ENRNQVTAKSVLS
+1067 ENKNQVTAKSVLS

-1149 NGKPIT
+1149 NGNSIT
-1155 DGSEIWGSGTS
+1155 DGSEIWGSGNLTT

-1328 VDIKNGGL
+1328 VDVKNGGL

-1357 YTEIDLALEGFSD
+1357 YTEIDLALEGLSD

-1579 LNRNGYYMLSGYSI
+1579 LNKNGYYMLSGYSI

-1740 SFFFKGSQI
+1740 SFFFKGAQI

-2059 YEYLKLVIDNV
+2059 YAYLKLVIDNV

-2127 ASTCFMEAKVAS
+2127 ASTSFMEAKVAS
-2139 SNSRLTDDG
+2139 SNARLTDDG
-2148 GAIVVSDPSGII
+2148 GAIVVSDPSGIV

-2389 KATDLNGE
+2389 KATDINGE

-2493 VTKTNSNGEQEIV
+2493 VTKTNSNGQQEVV
-2506 DPTGKVFEYEKGKF
+2506 DATGKVFEYEKGKF
-2520 ASYHYIVKTN
+2520 ASYHYIVNTN

>member
-66 RNSYSISNNKFQ
+66 RK
-78 IADIVYEIEYSGEI
+78 G
-92 ATQLKYTNQAGNQ
+92 
-105 PIAISNGEFEIG
+105 
-117 KKKYKIEDNKV
+117 
-128 KIISSSE
+128 SSSG
-135 TYWPSYDIVM
+135 TYWPSYEIVM

-159 LLKDYEAIML
+159 LLKGNEAIML

-209 GTDAAENNLTR
+209 GTDAVENNLPR

-278 VFKESTYRRTEN
+278 VFKESTYRRTET

-313 TTKRDY
+313 TTKQDY

-412 HGTGRIRVYFEDLGD
+412 AGTGRIRVYFEDLGD

-442 VVLTNLNEKSRA
+442 VVLTNLNENSRA

-491 GKGTNKFEETFQYV
+491 GKGTNKFEEVFQYV
-505 NVVGN
+505 DVVGN
-510 KFTLANIE
+510 KFNIKNVE
-518 YEIKY
+518 YEINFSEGTPSIATKLIY
-523 SKPIPA
+523 SDGEIP
-529 KANQLTY
+529 
-536 AKIETI
+536 
-542 SITDNK
+542 ITDNK
-548 FTIGVVEYQIK
+548 FTIDGVE
-559 FLEGSSVAN
+559 
-568 QLTYVEGEEE
+568 
-578 KTITITDNK
+578 
-587 FTLNDI
+587 
-593 EYEIKYTETDPAN
+593 
-606 ADHLTY
+606 
-612 TKVEKISIDN
+612 
-622 NIFKIGEI
+622 
-630 EYQIKFAEE
+630 
-639 DPSLAIQI
+639 
-647 TYTENGEEKTI
+647 
-658 LITNNKFKIG
+658 
-668 EIEYEIRYSEPI
+668 
-680 PAKAEQVAYTENGE
+680 
-694 GKTIQIKNNKFTID
+694 
-708 RVVYEIKFSSTEPA
+708 YEIKFSSTEPA
-722 TATKLQYSIGQRLSL
+722 MATQLQYSIGQRLSL
-737 ASDILIA
+737 SSDILIA

-778 NVPYTSNFDKPG
+778 NVSYTSNFDKPG

-840 GNDGKPVA
+840 GNDGEPVS
-848 EADRQRIY
+848 EENRQRIY

-881 FEIVKQGYLQTSVE
+881 FEIIKQGYSQTSVE

-1036 DSAYILNSTWLAAD
+1036 DSAYILNTTWLAAD
-1050 YAISLSKS
+1050 YAISLSES

-1067 ENRNQVTAKSVLS
+1067 ENKNQVTAKSVLS

-1093 GNKAYYSVV
+1093 GNKTYYSVV

-1149 NGKPIT
+1149 NGNPIT
-1155 DGSEIWGSGTS
+1155 DGSGIWGSKTP

-1357 YTEIDLALEGFSD
+1357 YTEIDLALEGLSD

-1740 SFFFKGSQI
+1740 SFFFKGAQI

-2059 YEYLKLVIDNV
+2059 YAYLKLVIDNV

-2493 VTKTNSNGEQEIV
+2493 VTKTNSNGQQEVV
-2506 DPTGKVFEYEKGKF
+2506 DATGKVFEYEKGKF
-2520 ASYHYIVKTN
+2520 ASYHYIVNTN

-2719 GAVTITIPVNTTRF
+2719 GAVTITIPINTTRF

-2749 SVKINAKG
+2749 SVKINEKG

>member
-78 IADIVYEIEYSGEI
+78 IADIEYEIGYSGEI
-92 ATQLKYTNQAGNQ
+92 ATQLKDTNQAGNKT
-105 PIAISNGEFEIG
+105 IAISNGEFEIG
-117 KKKYKIEDNKV
+117 NKKYKIDGNKV
-128 KIISSSE
+128 KIISSSGA
-135 TYWPSYDIVM
+135 YWPSYEIVM

-159 LLKDYEAIML
+159 LLKEYEAIML

-209 GTDAAENNLTR
+209 GTDAVENNIPR
-220 VEGEAYNKELGYFI
+220 AAGEEAYNKELGYFI
-234 DPNGIVGSA
+234 APNGIVGSA
-243 NGKLGVNSG
+243 SGKLGVNSG

-278 VFKESTYRRTEN
+278 VFKESTYRRTETE
-290 VNTSQPFVRP
+290 NTSQSFVRP

-313 TTKRDY
+313 TTKQDY

-387 KVLQTISQALST
+387 KVLQTITQALST

-442 VVLTNLNEKSRA
+442 VVLTNLNENSRA

-466 QDYINGQSPLRNK
+466 QDYNNGQSPLRNK

-491 GKGTNKFEETFQYV
+491 GKGTNKFEEVFQDVDV
-505 NVVGN
+505 NVVEN
-510 KFTLANIE
+510 KFKIKDVE
-518 YEIKY
+518 YEIKFSEETPSIATKLIY
-523 SKPIPA
+523 SDGEIPI
-529 KANQLTY
+529 K
-536 AKIETI
+536 
-542 SITDNK
+542 DNK
-548 FTIGVVEYQIK
+548 FTIDGVK
-559 FLEGSSVAN
+559 
-568 QLTYVEGEEE
+568 
-578 KTITITDNK
+578 
-587 FTLNDI
+587 
-593 EYEIKYTETDPAN
+593 
-606 ADHLTY
+606 
-612 TKVEKISIDN
+612 
-622 NIFKIGEI
+622 
-630 EYQIKFAEE
+630 
-639 DPSLAIQI
+639 
-647 TYTENGEEKTI
+647 
-658 LITNNKFKIG
+658 
-668 EIEYEIRYSEPI
+668 
-680 PAKAEQVAYTENGE
+680 
-694 GKTIQIKNNKFTID
+694 
-708 RVVYEIKFSSTEPA
+708 YEIKFSSTEPA
-722 TATKLQYSIGQRLSL
+722 MATKLQYSIGQRLSL
-737 ASDILIA
+737 SSDILIA

-757 PVKAFKVYFSQTK
+757 PVKAFNVYFSQTK
-770 DGKFEELA
+770 DGKFKELA
-778 NVPYTSNFDKPG
+778 NVSYTSNFDKPG

-840 GNDGKPVA
+840 GNDGEPVS
-848 EADRQRIY
+848 EENRQRIY

-881 FEIVKQGYLQTSVE
+881 FEIIKRGYSQTSVE
-895 AQRFTLPNESAS
+895 AQKFTLPNESAS

-913 KQWLLSLGIEKIDS
+913 KQWLLSLGIEKRDS
-927 ANGSYYILKPR
+927 ENGSYYILKPR

-943 DGIYSLSLKFGKSG
+943 DGVYSLSLKFGKSG
-957 KETVSFKLDTEQIN
+957 KETVTFKLDTEQIN
-971 GISSYSATETTGTEF
+971 GIVSYSATETTGTEF
-986 FNTKYLIGEE
+986 FNTKYLIGKE

-1009 WNNKKSG
+1009 WNNKQSG

-1030 KLFSTD
+1030 RIFSSD

-1050 YAISLSKS
+1050 YAISLSES

-1067 ENRNQVTAKSVLS
+1067 ENKNQVTAKSVLS

-1093 GNKAYYSVV
+1093 GNTAYYSII
-1102 VDNSVSTVLQKPT
+1102 VDNTVSTVLQKPT
-1115 NSSDAFKKIPGVN
+1115 NSSDSFKKISGVN

-1149 NGKPIT
+1149 NGKQIT
-1155 DGSEIWGSGTS
+1155 DESGIWGSENLTS

-1177 LAAYDGK
+1177 LAAYDEK

-1196 SVPIKNVYYKT
+1196 SIPIKNVYYKT
-1207 NNEVTELSKEEV
+1207 NGEITALSKEEV

-1275 TESGKVKDSGIQNVN
+1275 TGAGNVKDSGIQNVN

-1305 VTDASVAYLTWDNL
+1305 VTDASLVYLTWDNL
-1319 MPIEELNAV
+1319 MPIEELSAY
-1328 VDIKNGGL
+1328 VDIRNDGL
-1336 VCRFYPLVYNKETNS
+1336 ICRFYPLVYNKETNS
-1351 YEYSSE
+1351 YEYSTE
-1357 YTEIDLALEGFSD
+1357 YIEIDLGLEGFYGDD
-1370 EQLTKGFNSSTPVEI
+1370 ERLTKGYNASTPVEI
-1385 PLNVV
+1385 PINVV
-1390 NGKTQAGRYEII
+1390 NGKTQAGRYEIV
-1402 RKYSPYNTPVLGDLG
+1402 RTYSPANNAPTLGDLG
-1417 SDFPTIQI
+1417 SDFPTIEI

-1437 ENVNGERVGF
+1437 ENVDGERVGF

-1503 NGILGEVLS
+1503 NGILGDVLG
-1512 LKGETGVQQSN
+1512 LEGETGVQQSN
-1523 ISDILFKESVLFT
+1523 ISDIYFKESVLFS

-1550 SPFEFRIVL
+1550 SPFELSLVL

-1565 IKDGVVENV
+1565 IKDGKVENV

-1579 LNRNGYYMLSGYSI
+1579 LNKNGYYMLSGYSI

-1617 GAQYATGN
+1617 GSQYVTGN

-1652 AQGPEYKM
+1652 AQGPEYDM

-1667 ENMESRDISSENGK
+1667 ENMESRDIISENGK

-1686 SNEIRVSWTKPS
+1686 SNEIRISWTKTS

-1713 YSIGASRTT
+1713 YSIGTSRTT
-1722 IPSISNAEGIM
+1722 IPSVSNAEGIM
-1733 VVNGDEK
+1733 VVNGDERI
-1740 SFFFKGSQI
+1740 FFFKGAQI
-1749 SPLLD
+1749 SPLFD
-1754 QEENRYYIEEGG
+1754 QEENRYYLEEGG

-1775 VVTQNGNA
+1775 VITQSGNS

-1792 EATSLTIEMN
+1792 EATSLTIDMS
-1802 YETYSVDTAKYYR
+1802 YETYSIDTSKYYR

-1830 FDREAPVSSIAEL
+1830 FDREAPVSSIADL
-1843 KKNDKTIDGVVDQLL
+1843 KKNDKTIEGVVDQLL

-1886 FINLSNTLSSNP
+1886 FINLSNSLSSNP

-1908 AFNNKYSAAAFKE
+1908 AFNNKYSASAFKE
-1921 TGIGYDKSSRG
+1921 TGLGYDKSSRG
-1932 DNLFSEYFAEG
+1932 DNLFSEYFAES

-1953 SEETIF
+1953 SEETVF

-1986 NIEISVDRKIKD
+1986 NIEISVDRKIKS
-1998 VETGKV
+1998 VETGTV
-2004 SIFKEVDEN
+2004 SIFKEIDEN

-2019 AEVSFGAQTDIHRNI
+2019 AEVSFGAQTDIHRNL
-2034 VSNPVIISSYD
+2034 VSNPAIISSYD

-2059 YEYLKLVIDNV
+2059 YAYLKLVIDNV
-2070 VYFLTPNNLENDGEK
+2070 VYILTPNNLENDGEK

-2095 GEKVNLKDV
+2095 GEKVNLKDI

-2127 ASTCFMEAKVAS
+2127 ASTYFMEAKVAS
-2139 SNSRLTDDG
+2139 SNARLTDDG
-2148 GAIVVSDPSGII
+2148 GAIVVSDPSGIV
-2160 DAQGNPISSSLAL
+2160 DSQGNPISSSLAL

-2193 KISSNGSIKQYKLY
+2193 KISSNGSITQYKLY
-2207 DAENPIYIFENVL
+2207 DVENPIYIFENVL

-2253 KELVEYK
+2253 KDLVEYK

-2307 SVAGKFNKIDSAL
+2307 SVAGRFNKIDSVL

-2329 LLAPSKTSSSF
+2329 LLAPSQTSSSF
-2340 AGGKITFKIDLRYN
+2340 SGGKITFKIDLRYN
-2354 IPEEISNAIAGLY
+2354 IPDEISDAIAGLY

-2377 IYVTIFNQLPVV
+2377 IYVTIFNQLPVI

-2410 SDPITLSFLSGNE
+2410 SDSITLSFLSGNE
-2423 LSEAMGYTAKVF
+2423 LSETMGYTTKVF
-2435 LRKRGDDSQYVEIT
+2435 LRKRGDNSQYFEIS

-2474 GYIISKDFVISD
+2474 GYTISKDFVISD

-2506 DPTGKVFEYEKGKF
+2506 DATGKVFEYEKGKF
-2520 ASYHYIVKTN
+2520 ASYHYIVNTN

-2543 KLVYSSS
+2543 KLVYSLN

-2639 VSRDE
+2639 ISRDE

-2660 SIVLSKSSSYL
+2660 SIILSKSSSYL

-2697 NFIRSVIFNV
+2697 NFIRSVIINV
-2707 NGATAIDNAIYN
+2707 NGSTAIDNAIYN
-2719 GAVTITIPVNTTRF
+2719 ETVTITIPVNTTRF

-2743 RNNEPY
+2743 RNNELY
-2749 SVKINAKG
+2749 SVKVNAKG
-2757 EYIFDEIGTYR
+2757 EYIFDEIGTYK

-2853 GVYTITLVAADATGS
+2853 GVYTITLVANDSTGS

-2876 INNVTAPISVSLG
+2876 INSATAPISVSLG

-2927 SSNSTESVPY
+2927 SSNNTESVPY

-2970 VSIILIVVSCVL
+2970 VSIVLIVVSCVL
-2982 VVAGLLTFLLL
+2982 VVAGLLTFFLL

>member
-16 LSVILM
+16 LSAILM

-33 KKGNLSADEYNYGE
+33 KKDNLSADEYNYGE

-105 PIAISNGEFEIG
+105 TIAISNGEFEIG
-117 KKKYKIEDNKV
+117 NKKYKIDGNKV
-128 KIISSSE
+128 KIISSSG
-135 TYWPSYDIVM
+135 TYWPSYEIVT
-145 EDGKPAI
+145 EDGKPEI

-159 LLKDYEAIML
+159 LLKEDEAIML

-209 GTDAAENNLTR
+209 GTDAVENNLPR

-278 VFKESTYRRTEN
+278 VFKESTYRRTET

-313 TTKRDY
+313 TTKQDY

-442 VVLTNLNEKSRA
+442 VVLTNLNENSRA

-491 GKGTNKFEETFQYV
+491 GKGTNKFDET
-505 NVVGN
+505 
-510 KFTLANIE
+510 T
-518 YEIKY
+518 
-523 SKPIPA
+523 
-529 KANQLTY
+529 
-536 AKIETI
+536 
-542 SITDNK
+542 
-548 FTIGVVEYQIK
+548 
-559 FLEGSSVAN
+559 
-568 QLTYVEGEEE
+568 GE
-578 KTITITDNK
+578 
-587 FTLNDI
+587 
-593 EYEIKYTETDPAN
+593 
-606 ADHLTY
+606 
-612 TKVEKISIDN
+612 
-622 NIFKIGEI
+622 
-630 EYQIKFAEE
+630 
-639 DPSLAIQI
+639 
-647 TYTENGEEKTI
+647 
-658 LITNNKFKIG
+658 
-668 EIEYEIRYSEPI
+668 
-680 PAKAEQVAYTENGE
+680 
-694 GKTIQIKNNKFTID
+694 
-708 RVVYEIKFSSTEPA
+708 
-722 TATKLQYSIGQRLSL
+722 LSL

-778 NVPYTSNFDKPG
+778 NVSYTSNFDKPG

-840 GNDGKPVA
+840 GNDGEPVS
-848 EADRQRIY
+848 EENRQRIY

-881 FEIVKQGYLQTSVE
+881 FEIIKQGYSQTSVE

-1036 DSAYILNSTWLAAD
+1036 DSAYILNTTWLAAD

-1067 ENRNQVTAKSVLS
+1067 ENKNQVTAKSVLS

-1149 NGKPIT
+1149 NGNPIT
-1155 DGSEIWGSGTS
+1155 DGSGIWGSGTP

-1177 LAAYDGK
+1177 LAAYDEK

-1328 VDIKNGGL
+1328 VDVKNGGL

-1357 YTEIDLALEGFSD
+1357 YTEIDLALEGLSD

-1579 LNRNGYYMLSGYSI
+1579 LNKNGYYMLSGYSI
-1593 GELGLTEQPTPIANA
+1593 GELGLTGQPTPIANA

-1740 SFFFKGSQI
+1740 SFFFKGAQI

-1754 QEENRYYIEEGG
+1754 QEENRYYIEEDG
-1766 EKSFLSFPI
+1766 EKSFLTFPI

-1830 FDREAPVSSIAEL
+1830 FDREAPVLSIAEL

-2053 FNDSNS
+2053 FNDLNS
-2059 YEYLKLVIDNV
+2059 YAYLKLVIDNV

-2493 VTKTNSNGEQEIV
+2493 VTKTNSNGQQEVV
-2506 DPTGKVFEYEKGKF
+2506 DATGKVFEYEKGKF
-2520 ASYHYIVKTN
+2520 ASYHYIVNTN

-2749 SVKINAKG
+2749 SVKINEKG

>member
-1 MNTSSKTKNTLIAII
+1 MNTSSKTRNTLIAII
-16 LSVILM
+16 LSVVLM

-78 IADIVYEIEYSGEI
+78 IADIEYEIEYSGEI

-105 PIAISNGEFEIG
+105 TIAISNGEFEIG
-117 KKKYKIEDNKV
+117 NKKYKIDGNKV
-128 KIISSSE
+128 KIISSSGA
-135 TYWPSYDIVM
+135 YWPSYEIVM

-159 LLKDYEAIML
+159 LLKEDEAIML

-209 GTDAAENNLTR
+209 GTDAVENNLPR
-220 VEGEAYNKELGYFI
+220 VEGEAEAYNKELGYFI

-278 VFKESTYRRTEN
+278 VFKESTYRRTETE
-290 VNTSQPFVRP
+290 NTSQSFVRP

-313 TTKRDY
+313 TTKQDY

-360 FDKNATSGKETVL
+360 FDRNATSGKETVL

-387 KVLQTISQALST
+387 KVLQTITQALST

-412 HGTGRIRVYFEDLGD
+412 RETGRIRVYFEDLGD

-442 VVLTNLNEKSRA
+442 VVLTNLNENSRA

-466 QDYINGQSPLRNK
+466 QDYNNGQSPLRNK

-491 GKGTNKFEETFQYV
+491 GMGMNKFDGAT
-505 NVVGN
+505 
-510 KFTLANIE
+510 
-518 YEIKY
+518 
-523 SKPIPA
+523 
-529 KANQLTY
+529 
-536 AKIETI
+536 
-542 SITDNK
+542 
-548 FTIGVVEYQIK
+548 
-559 FLEGSSVAN
+559 
-568 QLTYVEGEEE
+568 GE
-578 KTITITDNK
+578 
-587 FTLNDI
+587 
-593 EYEIKYTETDPAN
+593 
-606 ADHLTY
+606 
-612 TKVEKISIDN
+612 
-622 NIFKIGEI
+622 
-630 EYQIKFAEE
+630 
-639 DPSLAIQI
+639 
-647 TYTENGEEKTI
+647 
-658 LITNNKFKIG
+658 
-668 EIEYEIRYSEPI
+668 
-680 PAKAEQVAYTENGE
+680 
-694 GKTIQIKNNKFTID
+694 
-708 RVVYEIKFSSTEPA
+708 
-722 TATKLQYSIGQRLSL
+722 LSL
-737 ASDILIA
+737 SSDIMIA

-770 DGKFEELA
+770 DGKFEELV
-778 NVPYTSNFDKPG
+778 NVSYTSNFDKPG

-840 GNDGKPVA
+840 GNDGEPVS
-848 EADRQRIY
+848 EENRQRIY

-881 FEIVKQGYLQTSVE
+881 FEIIKQGYSQTSVE
-895 AQRFTLPNESAS
+895 AQKFTLPNESAS

-913 KQWLLSLGIEKIDS
+913 KQWLLSLGIEKRDS
-927 ANGSYYILKPR
+927 GNGSYYILKPR

-943 DGIYSLSLKFGKSG
+943 DGVYSLSLRFGKSG
-957 KETVSFKLDTEQIN
+957 KETVTFKLDTEQIN
-971 GISSYSATETTGTEF
+971 GIVSYSATETTGTEF
-986 FNTKYLIGEE
+986 FNTKYLIGKE

-1009 WNNKKSG
+1009 WNNKQSG

-1036 DSAYILNSTWLAAD
+1036 DSAYILNTTWLAAD

-1149 NGKPIT
+1149 DGNPIT
-1155 DGSEIWGSGTS
+1155 DGSEIWGSGTP

-1207 NNEVTELSKEEV
+1207 NGEITALSKEEV

-1357 YTEIDLALEGFSD
+1357 YTEIDLALEGLSD

-1579 LNRNGYYMLSGYSI
+1579 LNKNGYYMLSGYSI

-2034 VSNPVIISSYD
+2034 VLNPVIISSYD

-2059 YEYLKLVIDNV
+2059 YAYLKLVIDNV

-2113 TIAVIDTVNLISGA
+2113 TIAIIDTVNLISGA

-2220 ATSKVTY
+2220 TTSKVTY

-2493 VTKTNSNGEQEIV
+2493 VTKTNSNGQQEVV
-2506 DPTGKVFEYEKGKF
+2506 DATGKVFEYEKGKF
-2520 ASYHYIVKTN
+2520 ASYHYIVNTN

-2697 NFIRSVIFNV
+2697 NFIKSVIFNV

>member
-66 RNSYSISNNKFQ
+66 RK
-78 IADIVYEIEYSGEI
+78 G
-92 ATQLKYTNQAGNQ
+92 
-105 PIAISNGEFEIG
+105 
-117 KKKYKIEDNKV
+117 
-128 KIISSSE
+128 SSSG
-135 TYWPSYDIVM
+135 TYWPSYEIVI

-159 LLKDYEAIML
+159 LLKEDEAIML

-209 GTDAAENNLTR
+209 GTDAVENNLPR
-220 VEGEAYNKELGYFI
+220 AEGEAYNKELGYFI

-278 VFKESTYRRTEN
+278 VFKESTYRRTET

-313 TTKRDY
+313 TTKQDY

-442 VVLTNLNEKSRA
+442 VVLTNLNENSRA

-491 GKGTNKFEETFQYV
+491 GKGTNKFEEAFQYV
-505 NVVGN
+505 DVVEN
-510 KFTLANIE
+510 KFKIKDVE
-518 YEIKY
+518 YEINFSEGTPSIATKLIY
-523 SKPIPA
+523 SDGEIP
-529 KANQLTY
+529 
-536 AKIETI
+536 
-542 SITDNK
+542 ITDNK
-548 FTIGVVEYQIK
+548 FTIDGVE
-559 FLEGSSVAN
+559 
-568 QLTYVEGEEE
+568 
-578 KTITITDNK
+578 
-587 FTLNDI
+587 
-593 EYEIKYTETDPAN
+593 
-606 ADHLTY
+606 
-612 TKVEKISIDN
+612 
-622 NIFKIGEI
+622 
-630 EYQIKFAEE
+630 
-639 DPSLAIQI
+639 
-647 TYTENGEEKTI
+647 
-658 LITNNKFKIG
+658 
-668 EIEYEIRYSEPI
+668 
-680 PAKAEQVAYTENGE
+680 
-694 GKTIQIKNNKFTID
+694 
-708 RVVYEIKFSSTEPA
+708 YEIKFSSTEPA
-722 TATKLQYSIGQRLSL
+722 MATQLQYSIGQRLSL
-737 ASDILIA
+737 SSDILIA

-811 SARTEKLRTKQTYVF
+811 SARTETLLTEQIYAF

-840 GNDGKPVA
+840 GNDGEPVA

-957 KETVSFKLDTEQIN
+957 KETVTFKLDTEQIN

-1067 ENRNQVTAKSVLS
+1067 ENKNQVTAKSVLS

-1149 NGKPIT
+1149 NGNPIT
-1155 DGSEIWGSGTS
+1155 DGSEIWGSGNLTT

-1207 NNEVTELSKEEV
+1207 NGEITALSKEEV

-1328 VDIKNGGL
+1328 VDVKNGGL

-1357 YTEIDLALEGFSD
+1357 YTEIDLALEGLSD

-1512 LKGETGVQQSN
+1512 LKGEAGVQQSN

-1740 SFFFKGSQI
+1740 SFFFKGAQI

-2053 FNDSNS
+2053 FNDLNS
-2059 YEYLKLVIDNV
+2059 YAYLKLVIDNV

-2493 VTKTNSNGEQEIV
+2493 VTKTNSNGQQEVV
-2506 DPTGKVFEYEKGKF
+2506 DATGKVFEYEKGKF
-2520 ASYHYIVKTN
+2520 ASYHYIVNTN

>member
-33 KKGNLSADEYNYGE
+33 KKDNLSADEYNYGE

-78 IADIVYEIEYSGEI
+78 IADIEYSGEI

-105 PIAISNGEFEIG
+105 TIAISNGEFEIG
-117 KKKYKIEDNKV
+117 NKKYKIDGNKV
-128 KIISSSE
+128 KIISSSGA
-135 TYWPSYDIVM
+135 YWPSYEIVM

-159 LLKDYEAIML
+159 LLKEDEAIML

-175 DDGENSGLIVDA
+175 DDGNNSGLIVDA

-209 GTDAAENNLTR
+209 GTDAVENNIPR
-220 VEGEAYNKELGYFI
+220 AAGEEAYNKELGYFI

-278 VFKESTYRRTEN
+278 VFKELTYRRTETE
-290 VNTSQPFVRP
+290 NTSQSFVRP

-313 TTKRDY
+313 TTKQDY

-412 HGTGRIRVYFEDLGD
+412 RGTGRIRVYFEDLGD

-442 VVLTNLNEKSRA
+442 VVLTNLNENSRA

-466 QDYINGQSPLRNK
+466 QDYNNGQSPLRNK

-491 GKGTNKFEETFQYV
+491 GKGTNKFEEAFQDVQDV
-505 NVVGN
+505 NVV
-510 KFTLANIE
+510 E
-518 YEIKY
+518 
-523 SKPIPA
+523 
-529 KANQLTY
+529 
-536 AKIETI
+536 
-542 SITDNK
+542 
-548 FTIGVVEYQIK
+548 
-559 FLEGSSVAN
+559 
-568 QLTYVEGEEE
+568 
-578 KTITITDNK
+578 
-587 FTLNDI
+587 
-593 EYEIKYTETDPAN
+593 
-606 ADHLTY
+606 
-612 TKVEKISIDN
+612 
-622 NIFKIGEI
+622 
-630 EYQIKFAEE
+630 
-639 DPSLAIQI
+639 
-647 TYTENGEEKTI
+647 
-658 LITNNKFKIG
+658 NKFKIKDV
-668 EIEYEIRYSEPI
+668 EYEINFSEETPSIATKLIYSDGEIPI
-680 PAKAEQVAYTENGE
+680 KD
-694 GKTIQIKNNKFTID
+694 NKFEID
-708 RVVYEIKFSSTEPA
+708 GVKYKIQFSSTEPA

-737 ASDILIA
+737 SSDILIA

-778 NVPYTSNFDKPG
+778 NVSYTSNFDKPG

-811 SARTEKLRTKQTYVF
+811 SARTETLLTEQIYAF
-826 QIKQQTSNLQLYVL
+826 QIKQQTSNFQLYVL
-840 GNDGKPVA
+840 GNDGEPVA

-1036 DSAYILNSTWLAAD
+1036 DSAYILNTTWLAAD

-1067 ENRNQVTAKSVLS
+1067 ENKNQVTAKSVLS

-1139 SHKAIQFVDV
+1139 SHKAIQFVDI

-1155 DGSEIWGSGTS
+1155 DGSEIWESETP

-1207 NNEVTELSKEEV
+1207 NGEITALSKEEV

-1357 YTEIDLALEGFSD
+1357 YTEIDLALEGLSD

-1579 LNRNGYYMLSGYSI
+1579 LNKNGYYMLSGYSI

-1740 SFFFKGSQI
+1740 SFFFKGAQI

-1886 FINLSNTLSSNP
+1886 FINLSNILYSNP

-2059 YEYLKLVIDNV
+2059 YAYLKLVIDNV

-2260 AASFNRFE
+2260 AAAFNRFE

-2493 VTKTNSNGEQEIV
+2493 VTKTNSNGQQEVV
-2506 DPTGKVFEYEKGKF
+2506 DATGKVFEYEKGKF
-2520 ASYHYIVKTN
+2520 ASYHYIVNTN

-2749 SVKINAKG
+2749 SVKVNAKG

>member
-16 LSVILM
+16 LSVVLM

-78 IADIVYEIEYSGEI
+78 IADIEYEIEYSGEI

-105 PIAISNGEFEIG
+105 TIAISNGEFEIG
-117 KKKYKIEDNKV
+117 NKKYKIDGNKV
-128 KIISSSE
+128 KIISSSGA
-135 TYWPSYDIVM
+135 YWPSYEIVM

-159 LLKDYEAIML
+159 LLKEDEAIML

-209 GTDAAENNLTR
+209 GTDAVENNLPR

-278 VFKESTYRRTEN
+278 VFKESTYRRTET

-313 TTKRDY
+313 TTKQDY

-442 VVLTNLNEKSRA
+442 VVLTNLNENSRA

-491 GKGTNKFEETFQYV
+491 GKGTNKFEEAFQDVQDV
-505 NVVGN
+505 NVV
-510 KFTLANIE
+510 E
-518 YEIKY
+518 
-523 SKPIPA
+523 
-529 KANQLTY
+529 
-536 AKIETI
+536 
-542 SITDNK
+542 
-548 FTIGVVEYQIK
+548 
-559 FLEGSSVAN
+559 
-568 QLTYVEGEEE
+568 
-578 KTITITDNK
+578 
-587 FTLNDI
+587 
-593 EYEIKYTETDPAN
+593 
-606 ADHLTY
+606 
-612 TKVEKISIDN
+612 
-622 NIFKIGEI
+622 
-630 EYQIKFAEE
+630 
-639 DPSLAIQI
+639 
-647 TYTENGEEKTI
+647 
-658 LITNNKFKIG
+658 NKFKIKDV
-668 EIEYEIRYSEPI
+668 EYEINFSEETPSIATKLIYSDGEIPI
-680 PAKAEQVAYTENGE
+680 KD
-694 GKTIQIKNNKFTID
+694 NKFEID
-708 RVVYEIKFSSTEPA
+708 GVKYKIQFSSTEPA
-722 TATKLQYSIGQRLSL
+722 TATNLQYSIGQRLSL
-737 ASDILIA
+737 SSDIMIA

-778 NVPYTSNFDKPG
+778 NVSYTSNFDKPG

-840 GNDGKPVA
+840 GNDGEPVA

-881 FEIVKQGYLQTSVE
+881 FEIIKQGYSQTSVE
-895 AQRFTLPNESAS
+895 AQKFTLPNESAS

-913 KQWLLSLGIEKIDS
+913 KQWLLSLGIEKRDS
-927 ANGSYYILKPR
+927 GNGSYYILKPR

-943 DGIYSLSLKFGKSG
+943 DGVYSLSLRFGKSG
-957 KETVSFKLDTEQIN
+957 KETVTFKLDTEQIN
-971 GISSYSATETTGTEF
+971 GIVSYSATETTGTEF
-986 FNTKYLIGEE
+986 FNTKYLIGKE

-1009 WNNKKSG
+1009 WNNKQSG

-1030 KLFSTD
+1030 RIFSSD

-1050 YAISLSKS
+1050 YAISLSES

-1067 ENRNQVTAKSVLS
+1067 ENKNQVTAKSVLS

-1149 NGKPIT
+1149 NGNPIT
-1155 DGSEIWGSGTS
+1155 DESGIWGSGILTA

-1207 NNEVTELSKEEV
+1207 NGEITALSKEEV

-1357 YTEIDLALEGFSD
+1357 YTEIDLALEGLSD

-1402 RKYSPYNTPVLGDLG
+1402 RKYSPHNTPVLGDLG

-1740 SFFFKGSQI
+1740 SFFFKGAQI

-2034 VSNPVIISSYD
+2034 VSSPVIISSYD

-2053 FNDSNS
+2053 FNDLNS
-2059 YEYLKLVIDNV
+2059 YAYLKLVIDNV

-2493 VTKTNSNGEQEIV
+2493 VTKTNSNGQQEVV
-2506 DPTGKVFEYEKGKF
+2506 DATGKVFEYEKGKF
-2520 ASYHYIVKTN
+2520 ASYHYIVNTN

>member
-105 PIAISNGEFEIG
+105 TIAISNGEFEIG
-117 KKKYKIEDNKV
+117 NKKYKIDGNKV
-128 KIISSSE
+128 KIISSSG
-135 TYWPSYDIVM
+135 TYWPSYEIVT
-145 EDGKPAI
+145 EDGKPEI

-159 LLKDYEAIML
+159 LLKEDEAIML

-209 GTDAAENNLTR
+209 GTDAVENNLPR
-220 VEGEAYNKELGYFI
+220 AAGEEAYNKELGYFI

-278 VFKESTYRRTEN
+278 VFKESTYRRTET
-290 VNTSQPFVRP
+290 VNTSQAFVRP

-313 TTKRDY
+313 TTKQDY

-360 FDKNATSGKETVL
+360 FDKNATNGKETVL

-442 VVLTNLNEKSRA
+442 VVLTNLNENSRA

-491 GKGTNKFEETFQYV
+491 GKGTNKFEEAFQYV
-505 NVVGN
+505 DVVEN
-510 KFTLANIE
+510 KFKIKDVE
-518 YEIKY
+518 YEINFSEGTPSIATKLIY
-523 SKPIPA
+523 SDGEIP
-529 KANQLTY
+529 
-536 AKIETI
+536 
-542 SITDNK
+542 ITDNK
-548 FTIGVVEYQIK
+548 FTIDGVE
-559 FLEGSSVAN
+559 
-568 QLTYVEGEEE
+568 
-578 KTITITDNK
+578 
-587 FTLNDI
+587 
-593 EYEIKYTETDPAN
+593 
-606 ADHLTY
+606 
-612 TKVEKISIDN
+612 
-622 NIFKIGEI
+622 
-630 EYQIKFAEE
+630 
-639 DPSLAIQI
+639 
-647 TYTENGEEKTI
+647 
-658 LITNNKFKIG
+658 
-668 EIEYEIRYSEPI
+668 
-680 PAKAEQVAYTENGE
+680 
-694 GKTIQIKNNKFTID
+694 
-708 RVVYEIKFSSTEPA
+708 YEIKFSSTEPA
-722 TATKLQYSIGQRLSL
+722 MATQLQYSIGQRLSL
-737 ASDILIA
+737 SSDILIA

-757 PVKAFKVYFSQTK
+757 PVKGFEVYCSQTK
-770 DGKFEELA
+770 DGEFKKLTD
-778 NVPYTSNFDKPG
+778 VSYTSNFDKPG
-790 YYVIEVESEFES
+790 FYVIKVKTEFGN
-802 YKSWIGASN
+802 YKSWIGASS
-811 SARTEKLRTKQTYVF
+811 SARTETLLTEQIYAF

-840 GNDGKPVA
+840 GNDGQPVA

-895 AQRFTLPNESAS
+895 AKRFTLPNESAS

-986 FNTKYLIGEE
+986 FNTKYLIGKE

-1036 DSAYILNSTWLAAD
+1036 DSAYILNTTWLAAD
-1050 YAISLSKS
+1050 YAISLSES

-1067 ENRNQVTAKSVLS
+1067 ENKNQVTAKSVLS

-1149 NGKPIT
+1149 NGNPIT
-1155 DGSEIWGSGTS
+1155 DGSGIWGSGTP

-1177 LAAYDGK
+1177 LTAYDGK

-1357 YTEIDLALEGFSD
+1357 YTEIDLALEGLSD

-1740 SFFFKGSQI
+1740 SFFFKGAQI

-2045 LLKLNWIS
+2045 FLKLNWIS

-2059 YEYLKLVIDNV
+2059 YAYLKLVIDNV

-2127 ASTCFMEAKVAS
+2127 ASTSFMEAKVAS

-2160 DAQGNPISSSLAL
+2160 DAQGNPIPSSLAL

-2340 AGGKITFKIDLRYN
+2340 TGGKITFKIDLRYN

-2493 VTKTNSNGEQEIV
+2493 VTKTNSNGQQEIV

-2520 ASYHYIVKTN
+2520 ASYHYIVNTN

>member
-78 IADIVYEIEYSGEI
+78 IADIEYEIEYSGEI
-92 ATQLKYTNQAGNQ
+92 ATRLKYTNQAGNQ
-105 PIAISNGEFEIG
+105 IIEISNGEFEIG
-117 KKKYKIEDNKV
+117 NKKYKIDGNKV

-135 TYWPSYDIVM
+135 TYWPSYEIVM
-145 EDGKPAI
+145 ENGKPAI

-159 LLKDYEAIML
+159 LLKEDESIML

-175 DDGENSGLIVDA
+175 DDKNNSGLIVDA

-209 GTDAAENNLTR
+209 GTDAVENNLPR
-220 VEGEAYNKELGYFI
+220 VEGEAEAYNKELGYFI

-278 VFKESTYRRTEN
+278 VFKESTYRRTET

-313 TTKRDY
+313 TTKQDY

-373 NTKVTKVVSEISGG
+373 NTKVIKVVSEISGG
-387 KVLQTISQALST
+387 KVLQTITQTLST

-412 HGTGRIRVYFEDLGD
+412 QGTGRIRVYFEDLGD

-442 VVLTNLNEKSRA
+442 VVLTNLNENSRA

-491 GKGTNKFEETFQYV
+491 GKGTNKFEEAFQDVQDV
-505 NVVGN
+505 NVV
-510 KFTLANIE
+510 E
-518 YEIKY
+518 
-523 SKPIPA
+523 
-529 KANQLTY
+529 
-536 AKIETI
+536 
-542 SITDNK
+542 
-548 FTIGVVEYQIK
+548 
-559 FLEGSSVAN
+559 
-568 QLTYVEGEEE
+568 
-578 KTITITDNK
+578 
-587 FTLNDI
+587 
-593 EYEIKYTETDPAN
+593 
-606 ADHLTY
+606 
-612 TKVEKISIDN
+612 
-622 NIFKIGEI
+622 
-630 EYQIKFAEE
+630 
-639 DPSLAIQI
+639 
-647 TYTENGEEKTI
+647 
-658 LITNNKFKIG
+658 NKFKIKDV
-668 EIEYEIRYSEPI
+668 EYEINFSEEAPSIATKLIYSDGEIPI
-680 PAKAEQVAYTENGE
+680 KD
-694 GKTIQIKNNKFTID
+694 NKFEID
-708 RVVYEIKFSSTEPA
+708 GVKYKIQFSSTEPA
-722 TATKLQYSIGQRLSL
+722 MATQLQYSIGQRLSL
-737 ASDILIA
+737 SSDIMIA

-770 DGKFEELA
+770 DGEFKKLTDA
-778 NVPYTSNFDKPG
+778 SYTSNFDKPG
-790 YYVIEVESEFES
+790 FYVIKVKTEFGN
-802 YKSWIGASN
+802 YKSWIGASS
-811 SARTEKLRTKQTYVF
+811 SARTETLLTEQIYAF

-840 GNDGKPVA
+840 GNDGEPVA

-1030 KLFSTD
+1030 RIFSSD
-1036 DSAYILNSTWLAAD
+1036 DSAYILNTTWLAAD
-1050 YAISLSKS
+1050 YAISLSES

-1067 ENRNQVTAKSVLS
+1067 ENKNQVTAKSVLS

-1155 DGSEIWGSGTS
+1155 DGSEIWGSGKLTT

-1207 NNEVTELSKEEV
+1207 NGEINALSKEEV

-1357 YTEIDLALEGFSD
+1357 YTEIDLALEGLSD

-1425 VFFVDRNEIISP
+1425 VFFVDRNEIISS

-1740 SFFFKGSQI
+1740 SFFFKGAQI
-1749 SPLLD
+1749 NPILD

-1766 EKSFLSFPI
+1766 EKSFLTFPI
-1775 VVTQNGNA
+1775 VITQNGNS

-1886 FINLSNTLSSNP
+1886 FINLSNSLSSNP

-1986 NIEISVDRKIKD
+1986 NIEISVDRKIKN

-2004 SIFKEVDEN
+2004 SIFKEIDEN

-2053 FNDSNS
+2053 FNDLDA
-2059 YEYLKLVIDNV
+2059 YAYLKLIIDNV
-2070 VYFLTPNNLENDGEK
+2070 VYILTPSNLENDGEK

-2113 TIAVIDTVNLISGA
+2113 TIAIVDTVNLISGA
-2127 ASTCFMEAKVAS
+2127 ASTSFMEAKVAS

-2148 GAIVVSDPSGII
+2148 GAIVVSDPSGIV

-2193 KISSNGSIKQYKLY
+2193 KISSNGSIKQYKLN

-2220 ATSKVTY
+2220 ATSKITY
-2227 YYIKAENDFATSTF
+2227 YYLKAENDFATSTF

-2340 AGGKITFKIDLRYN
+2340 TGGKITFKIDLRYN

-2474 GYIISKDFVISD
+2474 GYIISKDFVISN
-2486 LDVMFYT
+2486 LNVLFYT

-2520 ASYHYIVKTN
+2520 ASYHYIVNTN

-2572 VVDETNDILASNP
+2572 VVDETSDILASNP

-2627 YFGIVENEITCE
+2627 YFGIVENEIMCE
-2639 VSRDE
+2639 VSKDE
-2644 GLTWTKANP
+2644 GKTWTKTNP
-2653 TTENGVS
+2653 TNENGVS

-2743 RNNEPY
+2743 RNNEAY

-2757 EYIFDEIGTYR
+2757 EYIFDEIGTYK

-2818 QEMSAAFIERML
+2818 QEMSTAFIERML

-2853 GVYTITLVAADATGS
+2853 GVYTITLVANDSTGS

-2876 INNVTAPISVSLG
+2876 INNATAPISVSLG

-2912 DCYIQIDSKIIDVID
+2912 DCYIQIDSKVIDVID
-2927 SSNSTESVPY
+2927 SSNNTESVPY

>member
-78 IADIVYEIEYSGEI
+78 IADIEYEIRYSGEI

-105 PIAISNGEFEIG
+105 TIAISNGEFEIG
-117 KKKYKIEDNKV
+117 NKKYKIDGNKV
-128 KIISSSE
+128 KIISSSG
-135 TYWPSYDIVM
+135 TYWPSYEIVM

-159 LLKDYEAIML
+159 LLKEDEAIML

-209 GTDAAENNLTR
+209 GTDAVENNIPR

-243 NGKLGVNSG
+243 NGKLGVNNG

-278 VFKESTYRRTEN
+278 VFKESTYRRTET

-313 TTKRDY
+313 TTKQDY

-427 YVITYRAVYHDNDEK
+427 YFITYRAVYHDNDEK
-442 VVLTNLNEKSRA
+442 VVLTNLNENSRA

-491 GKGTNKFEETFQYV
+491 GMGTNKFEEAFQYV
-505 NVVGN
+505 DVVEN
-510 KFTLANIE
+510 KFEIKDVE
-518 YEIKY
+518 YEIKFSEETPSIATKLIY
-523 SKPIPA
+523 S
-529 KANQLTY
+529 
-536 AKIETI
+536 
-542 SITDNK
+542 
-548 FTIGVVEYQIK
+548 G
-559 FLEGSSVAN
+559 
-568 QLTYVEGEEE
+568 
-578 KTITITDNK
+578 
-587 FTLNDI
+587 
-593 EYEIKYTETDPAN
+593 
-606 ADHLTY
+606 
-612 TKVEKISIDN
+612 
-622 NIFKIGEI
+622 GEI
-630 EYQIKFAEE
+630 LIK
-639 DPSLAIQI
+639 D
-647 TYTENGEEKTI
+647 
-658 LITNNKFKIG
+658 NKFKIG
-668 EIEYEIRYSEPI
+668 EIE
-680 PAKAEQVAYTENGE
+680 
-694 GKTIQIKNNKFTID
+694 
-708 RVVYEIKFSSTEPA
+708 YEIKFSSTEPA
-722 TATKLQYSIGQRLSL
+722 TATQLQYSIGQGRLSL
-737 ASDILIA
+737 SSDILIA

-757 PVKAFKVYFSQTK
+757 PVKEFEVYFSQTK
-770 DGKFEELA
+770 DGEFKKLA
-778 NVPYTSNFDKPG
+778 NVSYTSNFDKPG
-790 YYVIEVESEFES
+790 FYVVKVKTEFGN

-811 SARTEKLRTKQTYVF
+811 SARTETLLTEQIYAF

-1067 ENRNQVTAKSVLS
+1067 ENKNQVTAKSVLS

-1149 NGKPIT
+1149 NGNPIT
-1155 DGSEIWGSGTS
+1155 DGSGIWGSETS

-1177 LAAYDGK
+1177 LTAYDGK

-1328 VDIKNGGL
+1328 VDVKNGGL

-1357 YTEIDLALEGFSD
+1357 YTEIDLALEGLSD

-1579 LNRNGYYMLSGYSI
+1579 LNKNGYYMLSGYSI

-1740 SFFFKGSQI
+1740 SFFFKGAQI

-1754 QEENRYYIEEGG
+1754 QEENHYYIEEGG

-2053 FNDSNS
+2053 FNDLNS
-2059 YEYLKLVIDNV
+2059 YAYLKLVIDNV

-2493 VTKTNSNGEQEIV
+2493 VTKTNSNGQQEIV

-2520 ASYHYIVKTN
+2520 ASYHYIVNTN

>member
-66 RNSYSISNNKFQ
+66 RK
-78 IADIVYEIEYSGEI
+78 G
-92 ATQLKYTNQAGNQ
+92 
-105 PIAISNGEFEIG
+105 
-117 KKKYKIEDNKV
+117 
-128 KIISSSE
+128 SSSG
-135 TYWPSYDIVM
+135 TYWPSYEIVM

-159 LLKDYEAIML
+159 LLKGNEAIML

-209 GTDAAENNLTR
+209 GTDAVENNLPR

-278 VFKESTYRRTEN
+278 VFKESTYRRTET

-313 TTKRDY
+313 TTKQDY

-412 HGTGRIRVYFEDLGD
+412 AGTGRIRVYFEDLGD

-442 VVLTNLNEKSRA
+442 VVLTNLNENSRA

-491 GKGTNKFEETFQYV
+491 GKGTNKFEEVFQYV
-505 NVVGN
+505 DVVGN
-510 KFTLANIE
+510 KFNIKNVE
-518 YEIKY
+518 YEINFSEGTPSIATKLIY
-523 SKPIPA
+523 SDGEIP
-529 KANQLTY
+529 
-536 AKIETI
+536 
-542 SITDNK
+542 ITDNK
-548 FTIGVVEYQIK
+548 FTIDGVE
-559 FLEGSSVAN
+559 
-568 QLTYVEGEEE
+568 
-578 KTITITDNK
+578 
-587 FTLNDI
+587 
-593 EYEIKYTETDPAN
+593 
-606 ADHLTY
+606 
-612 TKVEKISIDN
+612 
-622 NIFKIGEI
+622 
-630 EYQIKFAEE
+630 
-639 DPSLAIQI
+639 
-647 TYTENGEEKTI
+647 
-658 LITNNKFKIG
+658 
-668 EIEYEIRYSEPI
+668 
-680 PAKAEQVAYTENGE
+680 
-694 GKTIQIKNNKFTID
+694 
-708 RVVYEIKFSSTEPA
+708 YEIKFSSTEPA
-722 TATKLQYSIGQRLSL
+722 MATQLQYSIGQRLSL
-737 ASDILIA
+737 SSDILIA

-778 NVPYTSNFDKPG
+778 NVSYTSNFDKPG

-840 GNDGKPVA
+840 GNDGEPVS
-848 EADRQRIY
+848 EENRQRIY

-881 FEIVKQGYLQTSVE
+881 FEIIKQGYSQTSVE

-1036 DSAYILNSTWLAAD
+1036 DSAYILNTTWLAAD
-1050 YAISLSKS
+1050 YAISLSES

-1067 ENRNQVTAKSVLS
+1067 ENKNQVTAKSVLS

-1093 GNKAYYSVV
+1093 GNKTYYSVV

-1149 NGKPIT
+1149 NGNPIT
-1155 DGSEIWGSGTS
+1155 DGSGIWGSKTP

-1740 SFFFKGSQI
+1740 SFFFKGAQI

-1754 QEENRYYIEEGG
+1754 QEENHYYIEEGG

-2059 YEYLKLVIDNV
+2059 YAYLKLVIDNV

-2493 VTKTNSNGEQEIV
+2493 VTKTNSNGQQEVV
-2506 DPTGKVFEYEKGKF
+2506 DATGKVFEYEKGKF
-2520 ASYHYIVKTN
+2520 ASYHYIVNTN

-2719 GAVTITIPVNTTRF
+2719 GAVTITIPINTTRF

-2749 SVKINAKG
+2749 SVKINEKG

>member
-16 LSVILM
+16 LSVVLM
-22 LAAFLTVIFAV
+22 LAAFLTAIFAV
-33 KKGNLSADEYNYGE
+33 KKDNLSADEYNYGE

-105 PIAISNGEFEIG
+105 TIAISNGEFEIG
-117 KKKYKIEDNKV
+117 NKKYKIDGNKV
-128 KIISSSE
+128 KIISSSG
-135 TYWPSYDIVM
+135 TYWPSYEIVM

-209 GTDAAENNLTR
+209 GTDAVENNLPR
-220 VEGEAYNKELGYFI
+220 AEGEAYNKELGYFI

-278 VFKESTYRRTEN
+278 VFKESTYRRTET

-313 TTKRDY
+313 TTKQDY

-442 VVLTNLNEKSRA
+442 VVLTNLNENSRA

-491 GKGTNKFEETFQYV
+491 GKGINKFEEVFQYV
-505 NVVGN
+505 NVVEN
-510 KFTLANIE
+510 KFEIKDVE
-518 YEIKY
+518 YEIKFSEETPSIATKLIY
-523 SKPIPA
+523 S
-529 KANQLTY
+529 
-536 AKIETI
+536 
-542 SITDNK
+542 
-548 FTIGVVEYQIK
+548 G
-559 FLEGSSVAN
+559 
-568 QLTYVEGEEE
+568 
-578 KTITITDNK
+578 
-587 FTLNDI
+587 
-593 EYEIKYTETDPAN
+593 
-606 ADHLTY
+606 
-612 TKVEKISIDN
+612 
-622 NIFKIGEI
+622 GEI
-630 EYQIKFAEE
+630 LIK
-639 DPSLAIQI
+639 D
-647 TYTENGEEKTI
+647 
-658 LITNNKFKIG
+658 NKFKIG
-668 EIEYEIRYSEPI
+668 EIE
-680 PAKAEQVAYTENGE
+680 
-694 GKTIQIKNNKFTID
+694 
-708 RVVYEIKFSSTEPA
+708 YEIKFSSTEPA
-722 TATKLQYSIGQRLSL
+722 TATQLQYSIGQGRLSL
-737 ASDILIA
+737 SSDILIA

-778 NVPYTSNFDKPG
+778 NVSYTSNFDKPG

-840 GNDGKPVA
+840 GNDGQPVA

-1036 DSAYILNSTWLAAD
+1036 DSAYILNTTWLAAD
-1050 YAISLSKS
+1050 YAISLSES

-1067 ENRNQVTAKSVLS
+1067 ENKNQVTAKSVLS

-1093 GNKAYYSVV
+1093 GNKAYYSVI

-1149 NGKPIT
+1149 NGNPIT
-1155 DGSEIWGSGTS
+1155 DGSGIWGSGTP

-1177 LAAYDGK
+1177 LTAYDGK

-1357 YTEIDLALEGFSD
+1357 YTEIDLALEGLSD

-1579 LNRNGYYMLSGYSI
+1579 LNKNGYYMLSGYSI

-2045 LLKLNWIS
+2045 FLKLNWIS

-2059 YEYLKLVIDNV
+2059 YAYLKLVIDNV

-2085 LVYTSLYTLL
+2085 FVYTSLYTLL

-2160 DAQGNPISSSLAL
+2160 DAQGNPIPSSLAL

-2493 VTKTNSNGEQEIV
+2493 VTKTNSNGQQEVV
-2506 DPTGKVFEYEKGKF
+2506 DATGKVFEYEKGKF
-2520 ASYHYIVKTN
+2520 ASYHYIVNTN

>member
-1 MNTSSKTKNTLIAII
+1 MNTSSKTKNALIAII

-78 IADIVYEIEYSGEI
+78 IADIEYEIEYSGEI

-105 PIAISNGEFEIG
+105 TIAISNGEFEIG
-117 KKKYKIEDNKV
+117 NKKYKIDGNKV
-128 KIISSSE
+128 KIISSSGA
-135 TYWPSYDIVM
+135 YWPSYDIVM

-159 LLKDYEAIML
+159 LLKEDEAIML

-209 GTDAAENNLTR
+209 GTDAVENNLPR

-278 VFKESTYRRTEN
+278 VFKESTYRRTET

-313 TTKRDY
+313 TTKQDY

-442 VVLTNLNEKSRA
+442 VVLTNLNENSRA

-491 GKGTNKFEETFQYV
+491 GKGTNKFEEAFQYV
-505 NVVGN
+505 DVVEN
-510 KFTLANIE
+510 KFKIKDVE
-518 YEIKY
+518 YEINFSEGTPSIATKLIY
-523 SKPIPA
+523 SDGEIP
-529 KANQLTY
+529 
-536 AKIETI
+536 
-542 SITDNK
+542 ITDNK
-548 FTIGVVEYQIK
+548 FTIDGVE
-559 FLEGSSVAN
+559 
-568 QLTYVEGEEE
+568 
-578 KTITITDNK
+578 
-587 FTLNDI
+587 
-593 EYEIKYTETDPAN
+593 
-606 ADHLTY
+606 
-612 TKVEKISIDN
+612 
-622 NIFKIGEI
+622 
-630 EYQIKFAEE
+630 
-639 DPSLAIQI
+639 
-647 TYTENGEEKTI
+647 
-658 LITNNKFKIG
+658 
-668 EIEYEIRYSEPI
+668 
-680 PAKAEQVAYTENGE
+680 
-694 GKTIQIKNNKFTID
+694 
-708 RVVYEIKFSSTEPA
+708 YEIKFSSTEPA
-722 TATKLQYSIGQRLSL
+722 MATQLQYSIGQRLSL

-757 PVKAFKVYFSQTK
+757 PVKEFEVYFSQTK
-770 DGKFEELA
+770 DGEFKKLA
-778 NVPYTSNFDKPG
+778 NVSYTSNFDKPG
-790 YYVIEVESEFES
+790 FYVIKVKTEFGN

-811 SARTEKLRTKQTYVF
+811 SARTETLLTEQIYAF

-840 GNDGKPVA
+840 GNDGEPVA

-1050 YAISLSKS
+1050 YAISLSES

-1067 ENRNQVTAKSVLS
+1067 ENKNQVTAKSVLS

-1149 NGKPIT
+1149 NGNSIT
-1155 DGSEIWGSGTS
+1155 DGSEIWGSGNLTT

-1357 YTEIDLALEGFSD
+1357 YTEIDLALEGLSD

-1579 LNRNGYYMLSGYSI
+1579 LNKNGYYMLSGYSI

-1740 SFFFKGSQI
+1740 SFFFKGAQI

-2045 LLKLNWIS
+2045 FLKLNWIS

-2059 YEYLKLVIDNV
+2059 YAYLKLVIDNV

-2160 DAQGNPISSSLAL
+2160 DAQGNPILSSLAL

-2493 VTKTNSNGEQEIV
+2493 VTKTNSNGQQEVV
-2506 DPTGKVFEYEKGKF
+2506 DATGKVFEYEKGKF
-2520 ASYHYIVKTN
+2520 ASYHYIVNTN

-2927 SSNSTESVPY
+2927 SSNSTETVPY

>member
-105 PIAISNGEFEIG
+105 TIAISNGEFEIG
-117 KKKYKIEDNKV
+117 NKKYKIEGNKV
-128 KIISSSE
+128 KIISSSG

-159 LLKDYEAIML
+159 LLEDNEAIML

-175 DDGENSGLIVDA
+175 DDGETSGLIVDA

-209 GTDAAENNLTR
+209 GTDAVENNIPR

-278 VFKESTYRRTEN
+278 VFKESTYRRTETE
-290 VNTSQPFVRP
+290 NTSQSFVRP

-313 TTKRDY
+313 TTKQDY

-399 MDIYARTLRVEEE
+399 MDIYARTLRVEEG

-442 VVLTNLNEKSRA
+442 VVLTNLNENSRA

-491 GKGTNKFEETFQYV
+491 GKGTNKFEEAFQYV
-505 NVVGN
+505 DVVEN
-510 KFTLANIE
+510 KFKIKDVE
-518 YEIKY
+518 YEINFSEGTPSIATKLIY
-523 SKPIPA
+523 SDGEIP
-529 KANQLTY
+529 
-536 AKIETI
+536 
-542 SITDNK
+542 ITDNK
-548 FTIGVVEYQIK
+548 FTIDGVE
-559 FLEGSSVAN
+559 
-568 QLTYVEGEEE
+568 
-578 KTITITDNK
+578 
-587 FTLNDI
+587 
-593 EYEIKYTETDPAN
+593 
-606 ADHLTY
+606 
-612 TKVEKISIDN
+612 
-622 NIFKIGEI
+622 
-630 EYQIKFAEE
+630 
-639 DPSLAIQI
+639 
-647 TYTENGEEKTI
+647 
-658 LITNNKFKIG
+658 
-668 EIEYEIRYSEPI
+668 
-680 PAKAEQVAYTENGE
+680 
-694 GKTIQIKNNKFTID
+694 
-708 RVVYEIKFSSTEPA
+708 YEIKFSSTEPA
-722 TATKLQYSIGQRLSL
+722 MATQLQYSIGQRLSL

-757 PVKAFKVYFSQTK
+757 PVKDFEVYFSQTK
-770 DGKFEELA
+770 DGEFKKLA
-778 NVPYTSNFDKPG
+778 NVSYTSNFDKPG
-790 YYVIEVESEFES
+790 FYVIKVKTEFGN
-802 YKSWIGASN
+802 YKSWIGASS
-811 SARTEKLRTKQTYVF
+811 SARTETLLTEQIYAF

-1036 DSAYILNSTWLAAD
+1036 DSAYILNTTWLAAD
-1050 YAISLSKS
+1050 YAISLSES

-1067 ENRNQVTAKSVLS
+1067 ENKNQVTAKSVLS

-1149 NGKPIT
+1149 NGNPIT
-1155 DGSEIWGSGTS
+1155 DGSGIWGSGNLTT

-1207 NNEVTELSKEEV
+1207 NGEITALSKEEV

-1328 VDIKNGGL
+1328 VDVKNGGL

-1357 YTEIDLALEGFSD
+1357 YTEIDLALEGLSD

-1486 IGFYIPVAKYGT
+1486 IGFYVPVAKYGT

-1512 LKGETGVQQSN
+1512 LKGEAGVQQSN

-1579 LNRNGYYMLSGYSI
+1579 LNKNGYYMLSGYSI

-1722 IPSISNAEGIM
+1722 IPNISNAEGIM

-1740 SFFFKGSQI
+1740 SFFFKGAQI

-1998 VETGKV
+1998 VETGKI

-2059 YEYLKLVIDNV
+2059 YAYLKLVIDNV

-2127 ASTCFMEAKVAS
+2127 ASTSFMEAKVAS
-2139 SNSRLTDDG
+2139 SNARLTDDG
-2148 GAIVVSDPSGII
+2148 GAIVVSDPSGIV

-2493 VTKTNSNGEQEIV
+2493 VTKTNSNGQQEVV
-2506 DPTGKVFEYEKGKF
+2506 DATGKVFEYEKGKF
-2520 ASYHYIVKTN
+2520 ASYHYIVNTN

-2653 TTENGVS
+2653 TTENGVP

-2719 GAVTITIPVNTTRF
+2719 EAVTITIPVNTTRF

-2749 SVKINAKG
+2749 SVKINEKG

>member
-16 LSVILM
+16 LSAILM

-33 KKGNLSADEYNYGE
+33 KKDNLSADEYNYGE

-105 PIAISNGEFEIG
+105 TIAISNGEFEIG
-117 KKKYKIEDNKV
+117 NKKYKIDGNKV
-128 KIISSSE
+128 KIISSSG
-135 TYWPSYDIVM
+135 TYWPSYEIVT
-145 EDGKPAI
+145 EDGKPEI

-159 LLKDYEAIML
+159 LLKEDEAIML

-209 GTDAAENNLTR
+209 GTDAVENNLPR

-278 VFKESTYRRTEN
+278 VFKESTYRRTET

-313 TTKRDY
+313 TTKQDY

-442 VVLTNLNEKSRA
+442 VVLTNLNENSRA

-491 GKGTNKFEETFQYV
+491 GKGTNKFDET
-505 NVVGN
+505 
-510 KFTLANIE
+510 T
-518 YEIKY
+518 
-523 SKPIPA
+523 
-529 KANQLTY
+529 
-536 AKIETI
+536 
-542 SITDNK
+542 
-548 FTIGVVEYQIK
+548 
-559 FLEGSSVAN
+559 
-568 QLTYVEGEEE
+568 GE
-578 KTITITDNK
+578 
-587 FTLNDI
+587 
-593 EYEIKYTETDPAN
+593 
-606 ADHLTY
+606 
-612 TKVEKISIDN
+612 
-622 NIFKIGEI
+622 
-630 EYQIKFAEE
+630 
-639 DPSLAIQI
+639 
-647 TYTENGEEKTI
+647 
-658 LITNNKFKIG
+658 
-668 EIEYEIRYSEPI
+668 
-680 PAKAEQVAYTENGE
+680 
-694 GKTIQIKNNKFTID
+694 
-708 RVVYEIKFSSTEPA
+708 
-722 TATKLQYSIGQRLSL
+722 LSL

-778 NVPYTSNFDKPG
+778 NVSYTSNFDKPG

-840 GNDGKPVA
+840 GNDGEPVS
-848 EADRQRIY
+848 EENRQRIY

-881 FEIVKQGYLQTSVE
+881 FEIIKQGYSQTSVE

-1036 DSAYILNSTWLAAD
+1036 DSAYILNTTWLAAD

-1067 ENRNQVTAKSVLS
+1067 ENKNQVTAKSVLS

-1149 NGKPIT
+1149 NGNPIT
-1155 DGSEIWGSGTS
+1155 DGSGIWGSGTP

-1177 LAAYDGK
+1177 LAAYDEK

-1328 VDIKNGGL
+1328 VDVKNGGL

-1357 YTEIDLALEGFSD
+1357 YTEIDLALEGLSD

-1459 GNKEFFN
+1459 GNKKFFN

-2059 YEYLKLVIDNV
+2059 YAYLKLVIDNV

-2148 GAIVVSDPSGII
+2148 GAIVVSDPSGIV

-2435 LRKRGDDSQYVEIT
+2435 LRKRGDDSQYVEIA

-2493 VTKTNSNGEQEIV
+2493 VTKTNSNGQQEVV
-2506 DPTGKVFEYEKGKF
+2506 DATGKVFEYEKGKF
-2520 ASYHYIVKTN
+2520 ASYHYIVNTN

-2719 GAVTITIPVNTTRF
+2719 GAVTITIPINTTRF

-2749 SVKINAKG
+2749 SVKINEKG

>member
-105 PIAISNGEFEIG
+105 TIAISNGEFEIG
-117 KKKYKIEDNKV
+117 NKKYKIDGNKV
-128 KIISSSE
+128 KIISNSE

-159 LLKDYEAIML
+159 LLKEDEAIML

-209 GTDAAENNLTR
+209 GTDAVENNIPR

-278 VFKESTYRRTEN
+278 VFKESTYRRTET

-313 TTKRDY
+313 TTKQDY

-326 YQNQDLPY
+326 YQNQNLPY

-442 VVLTNLNEKSRA
+442 VVLTNLNENSRA

-491 GKGTNKFEETFQYV
+491 GKGTNKFEEVFQFV
-505 NVVGN
+505 DVVGN
-510 KFTLANIE
+510 KFKIKDVE
-518 YEIKY
+518 YEIKFSEETPSIATKLIY
-523 SKPIPA
+523 S
-529 KANQLTY
+529 
-536 AKIETI
+536 
-542 SITDNK
+542 
-548 FTIGVVEYQIK
+548 G
-559 FLEGSSVAN
+559 
-568 QLTYVEGEEE
+568 GE
-578 KTITITDNK
+578 
-587 FTLNDI
+587 
-593 EYEIKYTETDPAN
+593 
-606 ADHLTY
+606 
-612 TKVEKISIDN
+612 
-622 NIFKIGEI
+622 
-630 EYQIKFAEE
+630 
-639 DPSLAIQI
+639 
-647 TYTENGEEKTI
+647 I

-668 EIEYEIRYSEPI
+668 EIEY
-680 PAKAEQVAYTENGE
+680 K
-694 GKTIQIKNNKFTID
+694 IQ
-708 RVVYEIKFSSTEPA
+708 FSSTEPA

-737 ASDILIA
+737 SSDILIA

-757 PVKAFKVYFSQTK
+757 PVKENEFEVYFSQTK
-770 DGKFEELA
+770 DGEFKKLT
-778 NVPYTSNFDKPG
+778 NVSYTSNFDKPG
-790 YYVIEVESEFES
+790 FYVIKVKTEFGN
-802 YKSWIGASN
+802 YKSWIGASS
-811 SARTEKLRTKQTYVF
+811 SARTETLLTEQIYAF

-840 GNDGKPVA
+840 GNDGEPVA

-1036 DSAYILNSTWLAAD
+1036 DSAYILNTTWLAAD

-1093 GNKAYYSVV
+1093 GNRAYYSVV

-1149 NGKPIT
+1149 NGKSIT
-1155 DGSEIWGSGTS
+1155 DGSEIWGSGTP

-1207 NNEVTELSKEEV
+1207 NGEITALSKEEV

-1357 YTEIDLALEGFSD
+1357 YTEIDLALEGLSD

-1722 IPSISNAEGIM
+1722 IPSVSNAEGIM
-1733 VVNGDEK
+1733 VVNGDERI
-1740 SFFFKGSQI
+1740 FFFKGAQI
-1749 SPLLD
+1749 SPLFD
-1754 QEENRYYIEEGG
+1754 QEENRYYLEEGG

-1775 VVTQNGNA
+1775 VITQSGNS

-1792 EATSLTIEMN
+1792 EATSLTIDMS
-1802 YETYSVDTAKYYR
+1802 YETYSIDTSKYYR

-1830 FDREAPVSSIAEL
+1830 FDREAPVSSIADL
-1843 KKNDKTIDGVVDQLL
+1843 KKNDKIIEGVVDQLL

-1886 FINLSNTLSSNP
+1886 FINLSNALSSNP

-1908 AFNNKYSAAAFKE
+1908 LFNNKYSASAFKE
-1921 TGIGYDKSSRG
+1921 TGLGYDKSSRG
-1932 DNLFSEYFAEG
+1932 DNLFSEYFAES

-2053 FNDSNS
+2053 FNDLNS
-2059 YEYLKLVIDNV
+2059 YAYLKLVIDNV

-2127 ASTCFMEAKVAS
+2127 ASTSFMEAKVAS

-2493 VTKTNSNGEQEIV
+2493 VTKTNSNGQQEVV
-2506 DPTGKVFEYEKGKF
+2506 DATGKVFEYEKGKF
-2520 ASYHYIVKTN
+2520 ASYHYIVNTN

>member
-66 RNSYSISNNKFQ
+66 RNVGNRYEQYTIAKDSEDNKDKLTINNIQYEIVYSDNVATHLEYTENNEKKTISISNNEFTIGTMQ
-78 IADIVYEIEYSGEI
+78 YRIEGTHVSG
-92 ATQLKYTNQAGNQ
+92 LM
-105 PIAISNGEFEIG
+105 
-117 KKKYKIEDNKV
+117 
-128 KIISSSE
+128 
-135 TYWPSYDIVM
+135 YWPSYDIVM

-159 LLKDYEAIML
+159 LLKDCEAIML

-175 DDGENSGLIVDA
+175 DDGKNSGLIVDA

-209 GTDAAENNLTR
+209 GTDAVENNLPR
-220 VEGEAYNKELGYFI
+220 AEGEAYNKELGYFI
-234 DPNGIVGSA
+234 DPNEIVGSA

-264 EIEGTL
+264 EIEGIL

-278 VFKESTYRRTEN
+278 VFKESTYRRTED

-313 TTKRDY
+313 TTKQDY

-412 HGTGRIRVYFEDLGD
+412 AGTGRIRVYFEDLGD
-427 YVITYRAVYHDNDEK
+427 YVIIYRAVYHDNDEK
-442 VVLTNLNEKSRA
+442 VVLTNLNENSRA

-491 GKGTNKFEETFQYV
+491 GKGTNKFEEAFQYV
-505 NVVGN
+505 NVVEN
-510 KFTLANIE
+510 KFEIKDVE
-518 YEIKY
+518 YEIKFSEETPSIATKLIY
-523 SKPIPA
+523 S
-529 KANQLTY
+529 
-536 AKIETI
+536 
-542 SITDNK
+542 
-548 FTIGVVEYQIK
+548 G
-559 FLEGSSVAN
+559 
-568 QLTYVEGEEE
+568 
-578 KTITITDNK
+578 
-587 FTLNDI
+587 
-593 EYEIKYTETDPAN
+593 
-606 ADHLTY
+606 
-612 TKVEKISIDN
+612 
-622 NIFKIGEI
+622 GEI
-630 EYQIKFAEE
+630 LIK
-639 DPSLAIQI
+639 D
-647 TYTENGEEKTI
+647 
-658 LITNNKFKIG
+658 NKFKIG
-668 EIEYEIRYSEPI
+668 EIE
-680 PAKAEQVAYTENGE
+680 
-694 GKTIQIKNNKFTID
+694 
-708 RVVYEIKFSSTEPA
+708 YEIKFSSTEPA
-722 TATKLQYSIGQRLSL
+722 TATQLQYSIGQGRLSL
-737 ASDILIA
+737 SSDILIA

-778 NVPYTSNFDKPG
+778 NVSYTSNFDKPG

-840 GNDGKPVA
+840 GNDGQPVA

-1036 DSAYILNSTWLAAD
+1036 DSAYILNTTWLAAD
-1050 YAISLSKS
+1050 YAISLSES

-1067 ENRNQVTAKSVLS
+1067 ENKNQVTAKSVLS

-1093 GNKAYYSVV
+1093 GNKAYYSVI

-1149 NGKPIT
+1149 NGNPIT
-1155 DGSEIWGSGTS
+1155 DGSGIWGSGTP

-1177 LAAYDGK
+1177 LTAYDGK

-1357 YTEIDLALEGFSD
+1357 YTEIDLALEGLSD

-1617 GAQYATGN
+1617 GVQYATGN

-1722 IPSISNAEGIM
+1722 IPNISNAEGIM

-1740 SFFFKGSQI
+1740 SFFFKGAQI

-2045 LLKLNWIS
+2045 FLKLNWIS

-2059 YEYLKLVIDNV
+2059 YAYLKLVIDNV

-2127 ASTCFMEAKVAS
+2127 ASTSFMEAKVAS

-2493 VTKTNSNGEQEIV
+2493 VTKTNSNGQQEIV

-2520 ASYHYIVKTN
+2520 ASYHYIVNTN

-2719 GAVTITIPVNTTRF
+2719 GAVTITIPINTTRF

-2749 SVKINAKG
+2749 SVKINEKG

>member
-105 PIAISNGEFEIG
+105 TIAISNGEFEIG
-117 KKKYKIEDNKV
+117 NKKYKIDGNKV
-128 KIISSSE
+128 KIISSSG
-135 TYWPSYDIVM
+135 TYWPSYEIVT

-159 LLKDYEAIML
+159 LLKEDEAIML

-209 GTDAAENNLTR
+209 GTDAVENNLPR

-278 VFKESTYRRTEN
+278 VFKESTYRRTET

-313 TTKRDY
+313 TTKQDY

-442 VVLTNLNEKSRA
+442 VVLTNLNENSRA

-491 GKGTNKFEETFQYV
+491 GKGTNKFDEAFQYV
-505 NVVGN
+505 DVVGN
-510 KFTLANIE
+510 KFKIKDVE
-518 YEIKY
+518 YEINFSEGTPSIATKLIY
-523 SKPIPA
+523 SDGEIP
-529 KANQLTY
+529 
-536 AKIETI
+536 
-542 SITDNK
+542 ITDNK
-548 FTIGVVEYQIK
+548 FTIDGVE
-559 FLEGSSVAN
+559 
-568 QLTYVEGEEE
+568 
-578 KTITITDNK
+578 
-587 FTLNDI
+587 
-593 EYEIKYTETDPAN
+593 
-606 ADHLTY
+606 
-612 TKVEKISIDN
+612 
-622 NIFKIGEI
+622 
-630 EYQIKFAEE
+630 
-639 DPSLAIQI
+639 
-647 TYTENGEEKTI
+647 
-658 LITNNKFKIG
+658 
-668 EIEYEIRYSEPI
+668 
-680 PAKAEQVAYTENGE
+680 
-694 GKTIQIKNNKFTID
+694 
-708 RVVYEIKFSSTEPA
+708 YEIKFSSTEPA
-722 TATKLQYSIGQRLSL
+722 MATQLQYSIGQRLSL
-737 ASDILIA
+737 SSDILIA

-757 PVKAFKVYFSQTK
+757 PVKDFEVYFSQTK
-770 DGKFEELA
+770 DGEFKKLA
-778 NVPYTSNFDKPG
+778 NVSYTSNFDKPG
-790 YYVIEVESEFES
+790 FYVVKVKTEFGN

-811 SARTEKLRTKQTYVF
+811 SARTETLLTEQIYAF

-840 GNDGKPVA
+840 GNDGEPVA

-957 KETVSFKLDTEQIN
+957 KETVTFKLDTEQIN

-1067 ENRNQVTAKSVLS
+1067 ENKNQVTAKSVLS

-1149 NGKPIT
+1149 NGNSIT
-1155 DGSEIWGSGTS
+1155 DGSEIWGSGNLTT

-1207 NNEVTELSKEEV
+1207 NGEITALSKEEV

-1357 YTEIDLALEGFSD
+1357 YTEIDLALEGLSD

-1740 SFFFKGSQI
+1740 SFFFKGAQI

-2053 FNDSNS
+2053 FNDLNS
-2059 YEYLKLVIDNV
+2059 YAYLKLVIDNV

-2340 AGGKITFKIDLRYN
+2340 TGGKITFKIDLRYN

-2493 VTKTNSNGEQEIV
+2493 VTKTNSNGQQEVV
-2506 DPTGKVFEYEKGKF
+2506 DATGKVFEYEKGKF
-2520 ASYHYIVKTN
+2520 ASYHYIVNTN

-2743 RNNEPY
+2743 RNNESY
-2749 SVKINAKG
+2749 SVKINEKG

>member
-78 IADIVYEIEYSGEI
+78 IANIEYEIEYSGEI
-92 ATQLKYTNQAGNQ
+92 ATQLKYTNQAVNQ
-105 PIAISNGEFEIG
+105 TIAISNGEFEIG
-117 KKKYKIEDNKV
+117 NKKYKIDGNKV
-128 KIISSSE
+128 KIISSSGA
-135 TYWPSYDIVM
+135 YWPSYEIVM

-159 LLKDYEAIML
+159 LLKEDEAIML

-209 GTDAAENNLTR
+209 GTDAVENNIPR
-220 VEGEAYNKELGYFI
+220 AAGEEAYNKELGYFI

-243 NGKLGVNSG
+243 SGKLGVNSG

-278 VFKESTYRRTEN
+278 VFKESTYRRTETE
-290 VNTSQPFVRP
+290 NTSQSFVRP

-313 TTKRDY
+313 TTKQDY

-387 KVLQTISQALST
+387 KVLQTITQALST

-412 HGTGRIRVYFEDLGD
+412 RETGRIRVYFEDLGD

-442 VVLTNLNEKSRA
+442 VVLTNLNENSRA

-466 QDYINGQSPLRNK
+466 QDYNNGQSPLRNK

-491 GKGTNKFEETFQYV
+491 GMGMNKFDGAT
-505 NVVGN
+505 
-510 KFTLANIE
+510 
-518 YEIKY
+518 
-523 SKPIPA
+523 
-529 KANQLTY
+529 
-536 AKIETI
+536 
-542 SITDNK
+542 
-548 FTIGVVEYQIK
+548 
-559 FLEGSSVAN
+559 
-568 QLTYVEGEEE
+568 GE
-578 KTITITDNK
+578 
-587 FTLNDI
+587 
-593 EYEIKYTETDPAN
+593 
-606 ADHLTY
+606 
-612 TKVEKISIDN
+612 
-622 NIFKIGEI
+622 
-630 EYQIKFAEE
+630 
-639 DPSLAIQI
+639 
-647 TYTENGEEKTI
+647 
-658 LITNNKFKIG
+658 
-668 EIEYEIRYSEPI
+668 
-680 PAKAEQVAYTENGE
+680 
-694 GKTIQIKNNKFTID
+694 
-708 RVVYEIKFSSTEPA
+708 
-722 TATKLQYSIGQRLSL
+722 LSL
-737 ASDILIA
+737 SSDIMIA

-778 NVPYTSNFDKPG
+778 NVSYTSNFDKPG

-840 GNDGKPVA
+840 GNDGEPVS
-848 EADRQRIY
+848 EENRQRIY

-881 FEIVKQGYLQTSVE
+881 FEIIKQGYSQTSVE
-895 AQRFTLPNESAS
+895 AQKFTLPNESAS

-913 KQWLLSLGIEKIDS
+913 KQWLLSLGIEKRDS
-927 ANGSYYILKPR
+927 ENGSYYILKPR

-943 DGIYSLSLKFGKSG
+943 DGVYSLSLRFGKSG
-957 KETVSFKLDTEQIN
+957 KETVTFKLDTEQIN
-971 GISSYSATETTGTEF
+971 GIVSYSATETTGTEF
-986 FNTKYLIGEE
+986 FNTKYLIGKE

-1009 WNNKKSG
+1009 WNNKQSG

-1030 KLFSTD
+1030 RIFSSD

-1050 YAISLSKS
+1050 YAISLSES

-1067 ENRNQVTAKSVLS
+1067 ENKNQVTAKSVLS

-1093 GNKAYYSVV
+1093 GNTAYYSII
-1102 VDNSVSTVLQKPT
+1102 VDNTVSTVLQKPT
-1115 NSSDAFKKIPGVN
+1115 NSSDSFKKISGVN

-1149 NGKPIT
+1149 NGKQIT
-1155 DGSEIWGSGTS
+1155 DESGIWGSENLTS

-1177 LAAYDGK
+1177 LAAYDEK

-1207 NNEVTELSKEEV
+1207 NGEINALSKEEV

-1305 VTDASVAYLTWDNL
+1305 VTDASIAYLTWDNL
-1319 MPIEELNAV
+1319 MPIEELSAY
-1328 VDIKNGGL
+1328 VDIRNDGL
-1336 VCRFYPLVYNKETNS
+1336 ICRFYPLVYNKETNS
-1351 YEYSSE
+1351 YEYSTE
-1357 YTEIDLALEGFSD
+1357 YIEIDLGLEGFYGDD
-1370 EQLTKGFNSSTPVEI
+1370 ERLTKGYNASTPVEI
-1385 PLNVV
+1385 PINVV
-1390 NGKTQAGRYEII
+1390 NGKTQAGRYEIV
-1402 RKYSPYNTPVLGDLG
+1402 RTYSPANNAPTLGDLG
-1417 SDFPTIQI
+1417 SDFPTIEI

-1437 ENVNGERVGF
+1437 ENVDGERVGF

-1503 NGILGEVLS
+1503 NGILGDVLG
-1512 LKGETGVQQSN
+1512 LEGETGVQQSN
-1523 ISDILFKESVLFT
+1523 ISDIYFKESVLFS

-1550 SPFEFRIVL
+1550 SPFELSVVL

-1565 IKDGVVENV
+1565 IKDGNVENV

-1579 LNRNGYYMLSGYSI
+1579 LNKNGYYMLSGYSI

-1617 GAQYATGN
+1617 GSQYVTGN

-1652 AQGPEYKM
+1652 AQGPEYDM

-1667 ENMESRDISSENGK
+1667 ENMESRDIISENGK

-1686 SNEIRVSWTKPS
+1686 SNEIRISWTKTS

-1713 YSIGASRTT
+1713 YSIGTSRTT
-1722 IPSISNAEGIM
+1722 IPSVSNAEGIM
-1733 VVNGDEK
+1733 VVNGDERI
-1740 SFFFKGSQI
+1740 FFFKGAQI
-1749 SPLLD
+1749 SPLFD
-1754 QEENRYYIEEGG
+1754 QEENRYYLEEGG

-1775 VVTQNGNA
+1775 VITQSGNS

-1792 EATSLTIEMN
+1792 EATSLTIDMS
-1802 YETYSVDTAKYYR
+1802 YETYSIDTSKYYR

-1830 FDREAPVSSIAEL
+1830 FDREAPVSSIADL
-1843 KKNDKTIDGVVDQLL
+1843 KKNDKTIEGVVDQLL

-1879 YKANKNY
+1879 YKTNKNY
-1886 FINLSNTLSSNP
+1886 LLNLSNALSSNP

-1908 AFNNKYSAAAFKE
+1908 LFNNKYSASAFKE
-1921 TGIGYDKSSRG
+1921 TGLGYDKSSRG
-1932 DNLFSEYFAEG
+1932 DNLFSEYFAES

-1953 SEETIF
+1953 SEETVF

-1986 NIEISVDRKIKD
+1986 NIEISVDRKIKS
-1998 VETGKV
+1998 VETGTV
-2004 SIFKEVDEN
+2004 SIFKEIDEN

-2019 AEVSFGAQTDIHRNI
+2019 AEVSFGAQTDIHRNL
-2034 VSNPVIISSYD
+2034 VSNPAIISSYD

-2059 YEYLKLVIDNV
+2059 YAYLKLVIDNV
-2070 VYFLTPNNLENDGEK
+2070 VYILTPNNLENDGEK

-2095 GEKVNLKDV
+2095 GEKVNLKDI

-2127 ASTCFMEAKVAS
+2127 ASTYFMEAKVAS
-2139 SNSRLTDDG
+2139 SNARLTDDG
-2148 GAIVVSDPSGII
+2148 GAIVVSDPSGIV
-2160 DAQGNPISSSLAL
+2160 DSQGNPISSSLAL

-2193 KISSNGSIKQYKLY
+2193 KISSNGSITQYKLY
-2207 DAENPIYIFENVL
+2207 DVENPIYIFENVL

-2253 KELVEYK
+2253 KDLVEYK

-2307 SVAGKFNKIDSAL
+2307 SVAGRFNKIDSVL

-2329 LLAPSKTSSSF
+2329 LLAPSQTSSSF
-2340 AGGKITFKIDLRYN
+2340 SGGKITFKIDLRYN
-2354 IPEEISNAIAGLY
+2354 IPDEISDAIAGLY

-2377 IYVTIFNQLPVV
+2377 IYVTIFNQLPVI

-2410 SDPITLSFLSGNE
+2410 SDSITLSFLSGNE
-2423 LSEAMGYTAKVF
+2423 LSETMGYTTKVF
-2435 LRKRGDDSQYVEIT
+2435 LRKRGDNSQYFEIS

-2474 GYIISKDFVISD
+2474 GYTISKDFVISD

-2506 DPTGKVFEYEKGKF
+2506 DATGKVFEYEKGKF
-2520 ASYHYIVKTN
+2520 ASYHYIVNTN

-2543 KLVYSSS
+2543 KLVYSLN

-2627 YFGIVENEITCE
+2627 YFEIVENEITCE
-2639 VSRDE
+2639 ISRDE

-2660 SIVLSKSSSYL
+2660 SIILSKSSSYL

-2676 KAGNVQ
+2676 KAGNIQ

-2697 NFIRSVIFNV
+2697 NFIRSVIINV
-2707 NGATAIDNAIYN
+2707 NGSTAIDNAIYN
-2719 GAVTITIPVNTTRF
+2719 ETVTITIPVNTTRF

-2743 RNNEPY
+2743 RNNELY
-2749 SVKINAKG
+2749 SVKVNAKG
-2757 EYIFDEIGTYR
+2757 EYIFDEIGTYK

-2853 GVYTITLVAADATGS
+2853 GVYTITLVANDSTGS

-2876 INNVTAPISVSLG
+2876 INSATAPISVSLG

-2927 SSNSTESVPY
+2927 SSNNTESVPY

-2970 VSIILIVVSCVL
+2970 VSIVLIVVSCVL

>member
-78 IADIVYEIEYSGEI
+78 IANIEYEIEYSGEI

-105 PIAISNGEFEIG
+105 TIAISNGEFEIG
-117 KKKYKIEDNKV
+117 NKKYKIDGNKV
-128 KIISSSE
+128 KIISNSE

-159 LLKDYEAIML
+159 LLKEDEAIML

-175 DDGENSGLIVDA
+175 DDGENSGLIVGA

-209 GTDAAENNLTR
+209 GTDAVENNLPR

-278 VFKESTYRRTEN
+278 VFKESTYRRTET

-313 TTKRDY
+313 TTKQDY

-442 VVLTNLNEKSRA
+442 VVLTNLNENSRA

-491 GKGTNKFEETFQYV
+491 GKGTNKFEEAFQYV
-505 NVVGN
+505 DVVEN
-510 KFTLANIE
+510 KFKIKDVE
-518 YEIKY
+518 YEINFSEGTPSIATKLIY
-523 SKPIPA
+523 SDGEIP
-529 KANQLTY
+529 
-536 AKIETI
+536 
-542 SITDNK
+542 ITDNK
-548 FTIGVVEYQIK
+548 FTIDGVE
-559 FLEGSSVAN
+559 
-568 QLTYVEGEEE
+568 
-578 KTITITDNK
+578 
-587 FTLNDI
+587 
-593 EYEIKYTETDPAN
+593 
-606 ADHLTY
+606 
-612 TKVEKISIDN
+612 
-622 NIFKIGEI
+622 
-630 EYQIKFAEE
+630 
-639 DPSLAIQI
+639 
-647 TYTENGEEKTI
+647 
-658 LITNNKFKIG
+658 
-668 EIEYEIRYSEPI
+668 
-680 PAKAEQVAYTENGE
+680 
-694 GKTIQIKNNKFTID
+694 
-708 RVVYEIKFSSTEPA
+708 YEIKFSSTEPA
-722 TATKLQYSIGQRLSL
+722 MATQLQHSIGQRLSL

-757 PVKAFKVYFSQTK
+757 PVKENEFEVYFSQTK
-770 DGKFEELA
+770 DGEFKKLT
-778 NVPYTSNFDKPG
+778 NVSYTSNFDKPG
-790 YYVIEVESEFES
+790 FYVVKVKTEFGN

-811 SARTEKLRTKQTYVF
+811 SARTETLLTEQIYAF

-840 GNDGKPVA
+840 GNDGEPVA

-1067 ENRNQVTAKSVLS
+1067 ENKNQVTAKSVLS

-1149 NGKPIT
+1149 NGNPIT
-1155 DGSEIWGSGTS
+1155 DGSGIWGSETS

-1177 LAAYDGK
+1177 LTAYDEK

-1207 NNEVTELSKEEV
+1207 NNEVTELSKEQV

-1357 YTEIDLALEGFSD
+1357 YTEIDLALEGLSD

-1579 LNRNGYYMLSGYSI
+1579 LNKNGYYMLSGYSI

-1740 SFFFKGSQI
+1740 SFFFKGAQI

-2059 YEYLKLVIDNV
+2059 YAYLKLVIDNV

-2493 VTKTNSNGEQEIV
+2493 VTKTNSNGQQEVV
-2506 DPTGKVFEYEKGKF
+2506 DATGKVFEYEKGKF
-2520 ASYHYIVKTN
+2520 ASYHYIVNTN

-2749 SVKINAKG
+2749 SVKINEKG

>member
-105 PIAISNGEFEIG
+105 TIAISNGEFEIG
-117 KKKYKIEDNKV
+117 NKKYKIDGNKV
-128 KIISSSE
+128 KIISSSG
-135 TYWPSYDIVM
+135 TYWPSYEIVM

-209 GTDAAENNLTR
+209 GTDAVENNLPR
-220 VEGEAYNKELGYFI
+220 VEGETEAYNKELGYFI

-278 VFKESTYRRTEN
+278 VFKESTYRRTET

-313 TTKRDY
+313 TTKQDY

-442 VVLTNLNEKSRA
+442 VVLTNLNENSRA

-491 GKGTNKFEETFQYV
+491 GKGTNKFEEVFQYV
-505 NVVGN
+505 NVVEN
-510 KFTLANIE
+510 KFEIKDVE
-518 YEIKY
+518 YEIKFSEETPSIATKLIY
-523 SKPIPA
+523 S
-529 KANQLTY
+529 
-536 AKIETI
+536 
-542 SITDNK
+542 
-548 FTIGVVEYQIK
+548 G
-559 FLEGSSVAN
+559 
-568 QLTYVEGEEE
+568 
-578 KTITITDNK
+578 
-587 FTLNDI
+587 
-593 EYEIKYTETDPAN
+593 
-606 ADHLTY
+606 
-612 TKVEKISIDN
+612 
-622 NIFKIGEI
+622 GEI
-630 EYQIKFAEE
+630 LIK
-639 DPSLAIQI
+639 D
-647 TYTENGEEKTI
+647 
-658 LITNNKFKIG
+658 NKFKIG
-668 EIEYEIRYSEPI
+668 EIEYEI
-680 PAKAEQVAYTENGE
+680 
-694 GKTIQIKNNKFTID
+694 
-708 RVVYEIKFSSTEPA
+708 KFSSTEPA
-722 TATKLQYSIGQRLSL
+722 MATQLQYSIGQRLSL
-737 ASDILIA
+737 SSDILIA

-778 NVPYTSNFDKPG
+778 NVSYTSNFDKPG

-840 GNDGKPVA
+840 GNDGQPVA

-1036 DSAYILNSTWLAAD
+1036 DSAYILNTTWLAAD
-1050 YAISLSKS
+1050 YAISLSES

-1067 ENRNQVTAKSVLS
+1067 ENKNQVTAKSVLS

-1093 GNKAYYSVV
+1093 GNKAYYSVI

-1149 NGKPIT
+1149 NGNPIT
-1155 DGSEIWGSGTS
+1155 DGSGIWGSGTP

-1177 LAAYDGK
+1177 LTAYDGK

-1357 YTEIDLALEGFSD
+1357 YTEIDLALEGLSD
-1370 EQLTKGFNSSTPVEI
+1370 EQLTKGFNSSMPVEI

-1579 LNRNGYYMLSGYSI
+1579 LNKNGYYMLSGYSI

-1740 SFFFKGSQI
+1740 SFFFKGAQI

-1754 QEENRYYIEEGG
+1754 QEENRYYIEEDG
-1766 EKSFLSFPI
+1766 EKSFLTFPI

-2045 LLKLNWIS
+2045 FLKLNWIS
-2053 FNDSNS
+2053 FNDLNS
-2059 YEYLKLVIDNV
+2059 YAYLKLVIDNV

-2493 VTKTNSNGEQEIV
+2493 VTKTNSNGQQEVV
-2506 DPTGKVFEYEKGKF
+2506 DATGKVFEYEKGKF
-2520 ASYHYIVKTN
+2520 ASYHYIVNTN

-2749 SVKINAKG
+2749 SVKINEKG

>member
-1 MNTSSKTKNTLIAII
+1 MNTSSKTKNALIAII

-78 IADIVYEIEYSGEI
+78 IADIEYEIEYSGEI

-105 PIAISNGEFEIG
+105 TIAISNGEFEIG
-117 KKKYKIEDNKV
+117 NKKYKIDGYKV
-128 KIISSSE
+128 KIISSSGA
-135 TYWPSYDIVM
+135 YWPSYEIVM

-159 LLKDYEAIML
+159 LLKEDEAIML

-175 DDGENSGLIVDA
+175 DDGNNSGLIVDA
-187 DGAIISKPVDYLN
+187 DGAIISKSVDYLN

-209 GTDAAENNLTR
+209 GTDAVENNLPR
-220 VEGEAYNKELGYFI
+220 AEGEAYNKELGYFI

-278 VFKESTYRRTEN
+278 VFKESTYRRTET

-313 TTKRDY
+313 TTKQDY

-442 VVLTNLNEKSRA
+442 VVLTNLNENSRA

-491 GKGTNKFEETFQYV
+491 GKGTNKFDET
-505 NVVGN
+505 
-510 KFTLANIE
+510 T
-518 YEIKY
+518 
-523 SKPIPA
+523 
-529 KANQLTY
+529 
-536 AKIETI
+536 
-542 SITDNK
+542 
-548 FTIGVVEYQIK
+548 
-559 FLEGSSVAN
+559 
-568 QLTYVEGEEE
+568 GE
-578 KTITITDNK
+578 
-587 FTLNDI
+587 
-593 EYEIKYTETDPAN
+593 
-606 ADHLTY
+606 
-612 TKVEKISIDN
+612 
-622 NIFKIGEI
+622 
-630 EYQIKFAEE
+630 
-639 DPSLAIQI
+639 
-647 TYTENGEEKTI
+647 
-658 LITNNKFKIG
+658 
-668 EIEYEIRYSEPI
+668 
-680 PAKAEQVAYTENGE
+680 
-694 GKTIQIKNNKFTID
+694 
-708 RVVYEIKFSSTEPA
+708 
-722 TATKLQYSIGQRLSL
+722 LSL

-778 NVPYTSNFDKPG
+778 NVSYTSNFDKPG

-840 GNDGKPVA
+840 GNDGEPVS
-848 EADRQRIY
+848 EENRQRIY

-895 AQRFTLPNESAS
+895 AKRFTLPNESAS

-1036 DSAYILNSTWLAAD
+1036 DSAYILNTTWLAAD
-1050 YAISLSKS
+1050 YAISLSES

-1067 ENRNQVTAKSVLS
+1067 ENKNQVTAKSVLS

-1149 NGKPIT
+1149 NGNPIT
-1155 DGSEIWGSGTS
+1155 DGSGIWGSGTP

-1196 SVPIKNVYYKT
+1196 SVPIKSVYYKT
-1207 NNEVTELSKEEV
+1207 NGEITALSKEEV

-1357 YTEIDLALEGFSD
+1357 YTEIDLALEGLSD

-1722 IPSISNAEGIM
+1722 IPNISNAEGIM

-1740 SFFFKGSQI
+1740 SFFFKGAQI

-1830 FDREAPVSSIAEL
+1830 FDREAPVLSIAEL

-2045 LLKLNWIS
+2045 FLKLNWIS

-2059 YEYLKLVIDNV
+2059 YAYLKLVIDNV

-2493 VTKTNSNGEQEIV
+2493 VTKTNSNGQQEVV
-2506 DPTGKVFEYEKGKF
+2506 DATGKVFEYEKGKF
-2520 ASYHYIVKTN
+2520 ASYHYIVNTN

-2749 SVKINAKG
+2749 SVKINEKG